1 MALGSKR
8 REIAPS
14 AAAPAWSPPPN
25 PDMQELLQRVERDLN
40 IDARQLA
47 PAPGGTHV
55 VALVPA
61 RWLASIRER
70 RLPPGPCPRAE
81 GLGEAEVRTLLQ
93 RSVQRLPPGWTRVE
107 VHGLRKRR
115 LAYPLGGG
123 LSSEDGSGSP
133 ETLNRFMRD
142 VAAQNYRNLWRHA
155 YQTYG
160 QPYSHSPPPL
170 AGPAL
175 DSVRQ
180 ALQRVYGC
188 PFLPLGEAT
197 PCPSHIRDG
206 PCPPRASPA
215 CPSLLRAEALLESPE
230 MLYVLH
236 PYMQFSLHDVVT
248 FSPAKLT
255 NSQAKVLFIL
265 FRVLRAMEA
274 CHRQGLACGALSL
287 HHIAVDEKLCSEL
300 RLDLSAY
307 ERPEEDEDRD
317 IPVSRTGPAVKPA
330 EAEERAVGNAACQEE
345 LRGLVLD
352 WVHGRISNFHYLMQL
367 NRLAGRRQGDP
378 NYHPVLPWVVDFT
391 TPHGRFRDLC
401 KSKFRLNKGDKQLDF
416 TYEMT
421 RQAFVAGGTG
431 GGEPPHVPHHIS
443 DVLSDITYY
452 VYKAR
457 RTPRS
462 VLCGHVRA
470 QWEPHEYPASM
481 ERMQNWTPDECIPEF
496 YTDPSIFRSI
506 HPDMPDL
513 DVPAWCSSGQE
524 FVAAHRAL
532 LESREVSQDLH
543 HWIDLTF
550 GYKLQGK
557 EAVKEKN
564 VCLHLVDAH
573 THLTSFGVVQL
584 FDQPHPRRLA
594 GAPAL
599 APEPPLIPRLLF
611 QTIQE
616 STGREDFPGQLPN
629 GAGRLVLEATPCVTG
644 WSRDRQVAG
653 EDDLEQAT
661 EALDS
666 IALAGRAADQL
677 GPSASSSPSS
687 SASASIQGPPS
698 LLSFS
703 VASASRP
710 SRRSKVAGTDL
721 GDGEEGKILLPE
733 GFNPLQAL
741 EEVEKLGHFLTKG
754 LGGQLEVAEKPQ
766 LRSPVQLRDLFHRDM
781 QALGV
786 LLAEMVFATRV
797 RTLQPDAPL
806 WMRFEA
812 VRGLCMR
819 HPKEIPVSLQP
830 VLDVLLQLSGP
841 EGLVGPRGKP
851 DPLFAY
857 RPISQ
862 GLPPPCPT
870 QLLSPFSSVVPFP
883 PYFPA
888 LHKFILLYQ
897 SRRVEDEAQGREL
910 VFSLWQHLGAVLNDI
925 TPEGL
930 EILLPFVLSLMSEEH
945 TAVYTAWYLFEP
957 VAKSL
962 GPKNANKY
970 LLKPLIGAYESPCR
984 LHGRFYLYTDC
995 FVAQLMARLGLQAFL
1010 VHLLPHVLQVLAGV
1024 EASPEES
1031 KGLAGAAED
1040 EENEP
1045 PGARPSSCAF
1055 GEEIQMDEEPAAAS
1069 GLGLPDYT
1077 SGVSFRDQADLP
1089 ETEDF
1094 QTGLYVTASP
1104 QPQEAEAVSLGRLSD
1119 KSSTS
1124 ETSLGEERAA
1134 DEGAAPLDKSSLRSG
1149 DSSQDLKQSEGSED
1163 EEEEEEEGCVVLEEE
1178 EEGEGEPEEG
1188 PGGAELTLADTVLS
1202 METVVA
1208 GGGGTDQEEEEE
1220 PLTEQSEDKEQKILL
1235 DTACKTVR
1243 WLSAKLG
1250 PTVTSRHVARNLLR
1264 LLTSCYVGPTRQQFT
1279 VSSVE
1284 SPPLSAGNIYQKR
1297 PVLGDVVSA
1306 PVLSCLLHIA
1316 RLYGEPVLTY
1326 QYLPYISYLV
1336 ALGGTSSPS
1345 RLNSRKEAGLL
1356 AAVTLTQKIIV
1367 YLSDTTLMDI
1377 LPRISHEVLLPVL
1390 SFLTSLVTGFPSGAQ
1405 ARTVLC
1411 MKTISLIAL
1420 ICLRIGQEMVQQHL
1434 SEPVATFFQVFSQL
1448 HELQQQDLKL
1458 DSSGRGEGQLP
1469 EVTFSDGQQ
1478 RLVDPALLDE
1488 LQKVFTLEM
1497 AYTIY
1502 VPFSCLLGD
1511 IIRKVIPNHELV
1523 GELAGLYLESISSSG
1538 HNLASTE
1545 PMAPS
1550 TGPEWDPHS
1559 AGACSQD
1566 DGRSGTFGSVLVGN
1580 RIQIPSGS
1588 QADSPGP
1595 LGPISG
1601 AGVGG
1606 GLGSESEDNALKR
1619 ELPRS
1624 AHGLSGN
1631 WLAYWQ
1637 YEIGVSQH
1645 DAHFHF
1651 HQIRLQSFPGHSG
1664 AVKCV
1669 APLGGEDFFL
1679 SGSKD
1684 RTVRLWPLY
1693 NSGDGTSE
1701 TAPRLV
1707 YSQHRKSVFFAGQLE
1722 GPQCVVTCDGAVHVW
1737 DPFTGKTIRT
1747 VEPSDSRM
1755 PLTAVALM
1763 PAPHTS
1769 ITMASSDSTLRFVDC
1784 RKPGL
1789 QHEFRL
1795 GGGLSPGLVRSLAV
1809 SPSGRSVVAG
1819 FSSGFMVLL
1828 DTRTGLV
1835 LRGWPAHE
1843 GDILQIKA
1851 VEGSILVSS
1860 SSDHSLTVWK
1870 ELEQKPTHHYK
1881 SASDPIHTFDL
1892 YGSEVVTGTV
1902 ANKIGVCSLLEPP
1915 SQATTKLSS
1924 ENFKGTLTSL
1934 ALLPTKRHLLLGSD
1948 NGVIRLLA

>member
-1 MALGSKR
+1 MAPGSR
-8 REIAPS
+8 GREVALTNG
-14 AAAPAWSPPPN
+14 AEGWSPPPS
-25 PDMQELLQRVERDLN
+25 PDMEELLQSVERDLN

-47 PAPGGTHV
+47 AAPGGTHV

-61 RWLASIRER
+61 RWLASLRER
-70 RLPPGPCPRAE
+70 RLPLGPCPRAE
-81 GLGEAEVRTLLQ
+81 GLSEAEVRTLLQ
-93 RSVQRLPPGWTRVE
+93 RSVQKLPPGWTRVE

-115 LAYPLGGG
+115 LCYPLRGG
-123 LSSEDGSGSP
+123 LPFEEGSGSP
-133 ETLNRFMRD
+133 ETLTRFMQD

-155 YQTYG
+155 YRTYG
-160 QPYSHSPPPL
+160 QPYSHSPAPS
-170 AGPAL
+170 AVPAL
-175 DSVRQ
+175 DLVRQ

-188 PFLPLGEAT
+188 SFLSVGEFT
-197 PCPSHIRDG
+197 QCPSYTRDG
-206 PCPPRASPA
+206 PCPPRGSLA

-230 MLYVLH
+230 MLYVVH
-236 PYMQFSLHDVVT
+236 PYVQFSLHDVVT

-265 FRVLRAMEA
+265 FRVLRAMDA
-274 CHRQGLACGALSL
+274 CHRQGLACGALTL

-307 ERPEEDEDRD
+307 ERPREEENEET
-317 IPVSRTGPAVKPA
+317 PVSRAGPGT
-330 EAEERAVGNAACQEE
+330 ELGEEGGGGAGCRTCREE

-391 TPHGRFRDLC
+391 TPHGRFRDLR

-421 RQAFVAGGTG
+421 RQAFVAGGAG

-496 YTDPSIFRSI
+496 YTDPSIFCSI

-513 DVPAWCSSGQE
+513 DVPAWCGSSQE
-524 FVAAHRAL
+524 FVSAHRAL

-573 THLTSFGVVQL
+573 THLTSYGVVQL
-584 FDQPHPRRLA
+584 FDQPHPQRLA

-599 APEPPLIPRLLF
+599 APEPPLIPRVLF

-616 STGREDFPGQLPN
+616 SIGREDLPGQLTN
-629 GAGRLVLEATPCVTG
+629 GVGRLVLEATPCEAG
-644 WSRDRQVAG
+644 WARERPVAG

-666 IALAGRAADQL
+666 ISLAGKAGDQL
-677 GPSASSSPSS
+677 GSSASSSSQ
-687 SASASIQGPPS
+687 ASPG

-703 VASASRP
+703 VASASRAG
-710 SRRSKVAGTDL
+710 RRNKAAGADP
-721 GDGEEGKILLPE
+721 GEGEEGKILLPE
-733 GFNPLQAL
+733 GFNPVQAL
-741 EEVEKLGHFLTKG
+741 EGLEKLGNFLTKG
-754 LGGQLEVAEKPQ
+754 LGGQLEVPEHAQVQP
-766 LRSPVQLRDLFHRDM
+766 PVQLQDLFHRDM

-806 WMRFEA
+806 WVRFEA
-812 VRGLCMR
+812 VRGLCTR

-830 VLDVLLQLSGP
+830 VLDMLLQLSGP
-841 EGLVGPRGKP
+841 EGPVAAGRGKLA
-851 DPLFAY
+851 PLFEY
-857 RPISQ
+857 RPISR
-862 GLPPPCPT
+862 GLPPPCPA

-897 SRRVEDEAQGREL
+897 ARRVEDEAQGREL
-910 VFSLWQHLGAVLNDI
+910 VFALWQQLGAVLSDI

-957 VAKSL
+957 VAKAL

-995 FVAQLMARLGLQAFL
+995 FVAQLMVRLGLQAFL
-1010 VHLLPHVLQVLAGV
+1010 IHLLPHVLQVLAGV
-1024 EASPEES
+1024 EASQEES
-1031 KGLAGAAED
+1031 KGLVGATED
-1040 EENEP
+1040 EESEL
-1045 PGARPSSCAF
+1045 PGARPSPCAF
-1055 GEEIQMDEEPAAAS
+1055 GEEIQMDGEPAASS

-1077 SGVSFRDQADLP
+1077 SGVSFHDQAYLP

-1094 QTGLYVTASP
+1094 QAGLYVAESP

-1134 DEGAAPLDKSSLRSG
+1134 DEGGAPVDKSSLRSG
-1149 DSSQDLKQSEGSED
+1149 DSSQDLKQSEGSE

-1178 EEGEGEPEEG
+1178 EGEGEQDDITR
-1188 PGGAELTLADTVLS
+1188 ASELTLSDTVLS
-1202 METVVA
+1202 MDTVVA
-1208 GGGGTDQEEEEE
+1208 RGGDTDGEEEEE
-1220 PLTEQSEDKEQKILL
+1220 PLTEQSEGKEQKILL
-1235 DTACKTVR
+1235 DTACKMVR

-1250 PTVTSRHVARNLLR
+1250 PTVASRYVARNLLR

-1279 VSSVE
+1279 VSSGE

-1297 PVLGDVVSA
+1297 PVLGDIVSG

-1316 RLYGEPVLTY
+1316 HLYGEPVLTY

-1336 ALGGTSSPS
+1336 APGGTSGPS

-1411 MKTISLIAL
+1411 VKTISLIAL

-1448 HELQQQDLKL
+1448 HELRHQELKL
-1458 DSSGRGEGQLP
+1458 DPVGRSEGQLP
-1469 EVTFSDGQQ
+1469 EVAFSDGQQ
-1478 RLVDPALLDE
+1478 RLVDPTLLDE

-1511 IIRKVIPNHELV
+1511 IIRKIIPNHELV
-1523 GELAGLYLESISSSG
+1523 GELAGLYLETISPSSRSPAG
-1538 HNLASTE
+1538 VE
-1545 PMAPS
+1545 PTVPS
-1550 TGPEWDPHS
+1550 AGPEWDPQS
-1559 AGACSQD
+1559 GGCSRD
-1566 DGRSGTFGSVLVGN
+1566 DGHSGTFGSVLVGN
-1580 RIQIPSGS
+1580 RIQIPDDS
-1588 QADSPGP
+1588 QPESPGL
-1595 LGPISG
+1595 LGPIPG
-1601 AGVGG
+1601 AGSGG
-1606 GLGSESEDNALKR
+1606 PSSEEDNALKR

-1637 YEIGVSQH
+1637 YEIGVSQQ

-1669 APLGGEDFFL
+1669 APLSSEDFFL

-1707 YSQHRKSVFFAGQLE
+1707 YAQHRKSVFFVGQLE
-1722 GPQCVVTCDGAVHVW
+1722 APQYVVSCDGAVHIW
-1737 DPFTGKTIRT
+1737 DPFTGKTLRVI
-1747 VEPSDSRM
+1747 EPWDSRV
-1755 PLTAVALM
+1755 PLTAVAVM

-1795 GGGLSPGLVRSLAV
+1795 GGGLNPGLVRSLAV

-1851 VEGSILVSS
+1851 VEGSVLVSS

-1924 ENFKGTLTSL
+1924 ENFRGTLTSL

>member
-1 MALGSKR
+1 MALGSSG
-8 REIAPS
+8 REVALT
-14 AAAPAWSPPPN
+14 ATGEGCSPPPN
-25 PDMQELLQRVERDLN
+25 PDMEELLRSVERDLN

-47 PAPGGTHV
+47 PAPGGAHV

-61 RWLASIRER
+61 RWLASLRER

-81 GLGEAEVRTLLQ
+81 GLSEAEVRTLLQ
-93 RSVQRLPPGWTRVE
+93 RSVQRLPAGWTRVE

-115 LAYPLGGG
+115 LSYPLGG
-123 LSSEDGSGSP
+123 LPFEEGSGSP
-133 ETLNRFMRD
+133 ETLIRFMQD

-155 YQTYG
+155 YHTYG
-160 QPYSHSPPPL
+160 QPYSHSPAP
-170 AGPAL
+170 AAVPAL

-188 PFLPLGEAT
+188 PFLPVGEAT
-197 PCPSHIRDG
+197 QCPSYAREG
-206 PCPPRASPA
+206 PCAPRGCPA
-215 CPSLLRAEALLESPE
+215 APSLLRAEALLESRE
-230 MLYVLH
+230 MLYVVH
-236 PYMQFSLHDVVT
+236 PYVQFSLHDVVT

-265 FRVLRAMEA
+265 FRVLRAVDA

-307 ERPEEDEDRD
+307 ERREEAGDEETQEARNGAGVE
-317 IPVSRTGPAVKPA
+317 PGEEGRRGPGCPT
-330 EAEERAVGNAACQEE
+330 CQEE

-391 TPHGRFRDLC
+391 TPRGRFRDLR

-421 RQAFVAGGTG
+421 RQAFVAGGAG

-481 ERMQNWTPDECIPEF
+481 ERMQSWTPDECIPEF
-496 YTDPSIFRSI
+496 YTDPSIFCSI

-513 DVPAWCSSGQE
+513 DVPAWCRSNEE

-573 THLTSFGVVQL
+573 THLTSYGVVQL
-584 FDQPHPRRLA
+584 FDQPHPQRLA

-599 APEPPLIPRLLF
+599 APEPPLVPKLWF

-616 STGREDFPGQLPN
+616 STGREDFPAQVTN
-629 GAGRLVLEATPCVTG
+629 GMGRTVLEATPCEAG
-644 WSRDRQVAG
+644 WARDRPMVG

-666 IALAGRAADQL
+666 ISLAGKTGEQL
-677 GPSASSSPSS
+677 GPSPSSTSSSSQ
-687 SASASIQGPPS
+687 APPG
-698 LLSFS
+698 LLPFS
-703 VASASRP
+703 GASASRP
-710 SRRSKVAGTDL
+710 GRRNRASGVDPGE
-721 GDGEEGKILLPE
+721 GEEGKILLPE
-733 GFNPLQAL
+733 GFSPLQAL
-741 EEVEKLGHFLTKG
+741 EELEKLGNFLTKG
-754 LGGQLEVAEKPQ
+754 LGGRLEVPEQPQ
-766 LRSPVQLRDLFHRDM
+766 VQPPVQLRDLFHRDM

-806 WMRFEA
+806 WVRFKA
-812 VRGLCMR
+812 VQGLCAR
-819 HPKEIPVSLQP
+819 HPKEVPVSLQP
-830 VLDVLLQLSGP
+830 VLDTLLQLSGP
-841 EGLVGPRGKP
+841 QGPVVAGRGKL

-857 RPISQ
+857 RPVSQ
-862 GLPPPCPT
+862 GLPPPCPA

-897 SRRVEDEAQGREL
+897 ARRVEDEAQGREL
-910 VFSLWQHLGAVLNDI
+910 VFALWQQLGAVLSDI

-945 TAVYTAWYLFEP
+945 TAVYAAWYLFEP
-957 VAKSL
+957 VAKAL

-970 LLKPLIGAYESPCR
+970 LLKPLIGAYESPCQ

-995 FVAQLMARLGLQAFL
+995 FVAQLMVRLGLQAFL

-1024 EASPEES
+1024 EASQEEN

-1040 EENEP
+1040 EESGL
-1045 PGARPSSCAF
+1045 PGAGPGSCAF
-1055 GEEIQMDEEPAAAS
+1055 EEEIHMNGEPAAAS
-1069 GLGLPDYT
+1069 GLGLPDYM
-1077 SGVSFRDQADLP
+1077 SGVSFHDQADLP

-1094 QTGLYVTASP
+1094 QAGLYVAESP

-1124 ETSLGEERAA
+1124 EASLGEERAA
-1134 DEGAAPLDKSSLRSG
+1134 DEGGVPVDKSSLRSG
-1149 DSSQDLKQSEGSED
+1149 DSSQDLKQSEGSEED
-1163 EEEEEEEGCVVLEEE
+1163 EEEEEGCVVLEVG
-1178 EEGEGEPEEG
+1178 EGEGEQEEVPE
-1188 PGGAELTLADTVLS
+1188 ASELTLSDTVLS
-1202 METVVA
+1202 MDTVVA
-1208 GGGGTDQEEEEE
+1208 GDGGANEEEEE
-1220 PLTEQSEDKEQKILL
+1220 PLTEQSEGKEQKILL
-1235 DTACKTVR
+1235 DTACKMVR

-1250 PTVTSRHVARNLLR
+1250 PTVASRHVARNLLR

-1279 VSSVE
+1279 GGSGE
-1284 SPPLSAGNIYQKR
+1284 SPPLSVGNIYQKR
-1297 PVLGDVVSA
+1297 PILGDVVSA

-1316 RLYGEPVLTY
+1316 HLYGEPVLTY

-1336 ALGGTSSPS
+1336 APGSTSGPS

-1434 SEPVATFFQVFSQL
+1434 SEPVATFFHVFSQL
-1448 HELQQQDLKL
+1448 HELRHQDLKL
-1458 DSSGRGEGQLP
+1458 ESVGRSEGQLP
-1469 EVTFSDGQQ
+1469 EVAFSDGQL
-1478 RLVDPALLDE
+1478 RPADPALLDE
-1488 LQKVFTLEM
+1488 LQKVT
-1497 AYTIY
+1497 
-1502 VPFSCLLGD
+1502 
-1511 IIRKVIPNHELV
+1511 
-1523 GELAGLYLESISSSG
+1523 SSG
-1538 HNLASTE
+1538 KLSPTTSWWESLRGCTWRASAQAATAL
-1545 PMAPS
+1545 PAWSPPRPAP
-1550 TGPEWDPHS
+1550 
-1559 AGACSQD
+1559 AQ
-1566 DGRSGTFGSVLVGN
+1566 SGTPRVGAAP
-1580 RIQIPSGS
+1580 RTT
-1588 QADSPGP
+1588 ATRGP
-1595 LGPISG
+1595 LGASW
-1601 AGVGG
+1601 
-1606 GLGSESEDNALKR
+1606 LGTAS
-1619 ELPRS
+1619 RS
-1624 AHGLSGN
+1624 PVTPSL
-1631 WLAYWQ
+1631 
-1637 YEIGVSQH
+1637 
-1645 DAHFHF
+1645 
-1651 HQIRLQSFPGHSG
+1651 
-1664 AVKCV
+1664 
-1669 APLGGEDFFL
+1669 
-1679 SGSKD
+1679 
-1684 RTVRLWPLY
+1684 
-1693 NSGDGTSE
+1693 
-1701 TAPRLV
+1701 TAPARW
-1707 YSQHRKSVFFAGQLE
+1707 A
-1722 GPQCVVTCDGAVHVW
+1722 
-1737 DPFTGKTIRT
+1737 
-1747 VEPSDSRM
+1747 PS
-1755 PLTAVALM
+1755 
-1763 PAPHTS
+1763 
-1769 ITMASSDSTLRFVDC
+1769 
-1784 RKPGL
+1784 
-1789 QHEFRL
+1789 L
-1795 GGGLSPGLVRSLAV
+1795 GW
-1809 SPSGRSVVAG
+1809 VAG
-1819 FSSGFMVLL
+1819 SPAARV
-1828 DTRTGLV
+1828 RT
-1835 LRGWPAHE
+1835 
-1843 GDILQIKA
+1843 
-1851 VEGSILVSS
+1851 
-1860 SSDHSLTVWK
+1860 
-1870 ELEQKPTHHYK
+1870 TH
-1881 SASDPIHTFDL
+1881 
-1892 YGSEVVTGTV
+1892 
-1902 ANKIGVCSLLEPP
+1902 
-1915 SQATTKLSS
+1915 
-1924 ENFKGTLTSL
+1924 
-1934 ALLPTKRHLLLGSD
+1934 
-1948 NGVIRLLA
+1948 

>member
-1 MALGSKR
+1 MAPGSR
-8 REIAPS
+8 GREVALTS
-14 AAAPAWSPPPN
+14 GGEGWSPPPS
-25 PDMQELLQRVERDLN
+25 PDMLELLQSVERDLN

-47 PAPGGTHV
+47 PAPGGNHV

-61 RWLASIRER
+61 RWLASLRER
-70 RLPPGPCPRAE
+70 RPPGPCPRAE
-81 GLGEAEVRTLLQ
+81 GLSEAEVKALLQ
-93 RSVQRLPPGWTRVE
+93 RSVHRLPPGWTRVE

-115 LAYPLGGG
+115 LSYPLSGG
-123 LSSEDGSGSP
+123 LTFEEGSCSP
-133 ETLNRFMRD
+133 ETLNRFMKD

-155 YQTYG
+155 YHTYG
-160 QPYSHSPPPL
+160 QPYSHSPAPS
-170 AGPAL
+170 AVPAL
-175 DSVRQ
+175 DSIRQ

-188 PFLPLGEAT
+188 SFMPVGET
-197 PCPSHIRDG
+197 TQCPSYARDG
-206 PCPPRASPA
+206 PCPPRGSPA
-215 CPSLLRAEALLESPE
+215 CPSLLRAEALLESLE
-230 MLYVLH
+230 MLYVVH
-236 PYMQFSLHDVVT
+236 PYVQFTLHDVVT

-265 FRVLRAMEA
+265 FRVLRAMDA
-274 CHRQGLACGALSL
+274 CHRHGLACGALSL

-307 ERPEEDEDRD
+307 EKLEEDENEETPVARDRAGTD
-317 IPVSRTGPAVKPA
+317 CREEGGGGPGCPT
-330 EAEERAVGNAACQEE
+330 CQEE
-345 LRGLVLD
+345 LRSLVLD
-352 WVHGRISNFHYLMQL
+352 WVHGRISNFHYLMHL

-391 TPHGRFRDLC
+391 IPHGRFRDLR

-421 RQAFVAGGTG
+421 RQAFVAGGAG

-457 RTPRS
+457 RTPRQ

-481 ERMQNWTPDECIPEF
+481 ERMQSWTPDECIPEF
-496 YTDPSIFRSI
+496 YTDPSIFCSI

-513 DVPAWCSSGQE
+513 DVPAWCSSSQE
-524 FVAAHRAL
+524 FVAAHRVL
-532 LESREVSQDLH
+532 LESHEVSQDLH

-573 THLTSFGVVQL
+573 THLANYGVVQL
-584 FDQPHPRRLA
+584 FDQPHPQRLA
-594 GAPAL
+594 GMPAL

-616 STGREDFPGQLPN
+616 STGREDSPGQLTN
-629 GAGRLVLEATPCVTG
+629 GVSRLVLEATPCEAG
-644 WSRDRQVAG
+644 WVRDRPMAG

-666 IALAGRAADQL
+666 ISLAGKAGDQL
-677 GPSASSSPSS
+677 GPSSSPSS
-687 SASASIQGPPS
+687 QAASG

-710 SRRSKVAGTDL
+710 GRRNKVAGADP
-721 GDGEEGKILLPE
+721 GEGEEGKILLPE
-733 GFNPLQAL
+733 GFNPVQTL
-741 EEVEKLGHFLTKG
+741 EELEKLGNFLTKG
-754 LGGQLEVAEKPQ
+754 LGGQLEVPEQPQ
-766 LRSPVQLRDLFHRDM
+766 VQPTVQLRDFFHRDM

-797 RTLQPDAPL
+797 RTLQPDVPL
-806 WMRFEA
+806 CIRFEA
-812 VRGLCMR
+812 VRALCTR
-819 HPKEIPVSLQP
+819 HSKEVPVSLQP
-830 VLDVLLQLSGP
+830 VLDMLLQLSGP
-841 EGLVGPRGKP
+841 EVPVGARRGTMG
-851 DPLFAY
+851 PLFEY
-857 RPISQ
+857 SPVSQ
-862 GLPPPCPT
+862 GLPPAGPA

-897 SRRVEDEAQGREL
+897 ARRVEDEVQGREL
-910 VFSLWQHLGAVLNDI
+910 VFALWQQLGAVLSDI

-957 VAKSL
+957 VAKAL

-970 LLKPLIGAYESPCR
+970 LLKPLIGAYESPSR

-995 FVAQLMARLGLQAFL
+995 FVAQLIVRLGLQAFL

-1024 EASPEES
+1024 EASQEES

-1040 EENEP
+1040 EESGL

-1055 GEEIQMDEEPAAAS
+1055 GEEIQMDGEPAASS

-1077 SGVSFRDQADLP
+1077 SGVSFHDQADLS

-1094 QTGLYVTASP
+1094 QAGLYVAESP
-1104 QPQEAEAVSLGRLSD
+1104 QPQEPEAVSLGQLSD
-1119 KSSTS
+1119 KSSAS

-1134 DEGAAPLDKSSLRSG
+1134 DEGGAPVDKSSLRSG
-1149 DSSQDLKQSEGSED
+1149 DSSQDLKHSEGSE

-1178 EEGEGEPEEG
+1178 EEEGEQDEVTG
-1188 PGGAELTLADTVLS
+1188 TSELTLSNTVLS
-1202 METVVA
+1202 MDTVVTGD
-1208 GGGGTDQEEEEE
+1208 GGAHGEEEES
-1220 PLTEQSEDKEQKILL
+1220 LNEQSEGQEQKILL
-1235 DTACKTVR
+1235 DTACKMVR

-1250 PTVTSRHVARNLLR
+1250 PTVASRHVARNLLR
-1264 LLTSCYVGPTRQQFT
+1264 LLTSCYLGSTRQQFT
-1279 VSSVE
+1279 VSSGE
-1284 SPPLSAGNIYQKR
+1284 SLPLSAGNIYQKR
-1297 PVLGDVVSA
+1297 PVLGDIVSG
-1306 PVLSCLLHIA
+1306 PVLSCLLHVA
-1316 RLYGEPVLTY
+1316 HLYGEPVLTY

-1336 ALGGTSSPS
+1336 APGSTSSPS

-1448 HELQQQDLKL
+1448 HELRHQDLKL
-1458 DSSGRGEGQLP
+1458 DPVGRSDGQLP
-1469 EVTFSDGQQ
+1469 EVVFSDGQQ
-1478 RLVDPALLDE
+1478 RLVDPTLLDE

-1511 IIRKVIPNHELV
+1511 IIQKIIPNHELV
-1523 GELAGLYLESISSSG
+1523 GELAGLYLESISPNSRSP
-1538 HNLASTE
+1538 ASVE
-1545 PMAPS
+1545 PTVPS
-1550 TGPEWDPHS
+1550 TGLESDLQGGGCP
-1559 AGACSQD
+1559 QD
-1566 DGRSGTFGSVLVGN
+1566 DSHSGTFGSVLVGN
-1580 RIQIPSGS
+1580 RIQIPDDSHPE
-1588 QADSPGP
+1588 SPGP

-1601 AGVGG
+1601 VGSG
-1606 GLGSESEDNALKR
+1606 GLGSETEDNALKL

-1624 AHGLSGN
+1624 AHVLNGN

-1637 YEIGVSQH
+1637 YEIGVSQQ

-1669 APLGGEDFFL
+1669 APLSSEDFFL

-1701 TAPRLV
+1701 TAPRLI
-1707 YSQHRKSVFFAGQLE
+1707 YAQHRKSVFFVGQLE
-1722 GPQCVVTCDGAVHVW
+1722 APQHVVSCDGAVHVW
-1737 DPFTGKTIRT
+1737 DPFTGKTLRV
-1747 VEPSDSRM
+1747 VEPSDSRV
-1755 PLTAVALM
+1755 PLTAVAVM

-1795 GGGLSPGLVRSLAV
+1795 GGGLNPGLVRSLAV

-1851 VEGSILVSS
+1851 AEGSVLVSS

-1881 SASDPIHTFDL
+1881 SASDPVHTFDL
-1892 YGSEVVTGTV
+1892 HGSEVITGTV

-1924 ENFKGTLTSL
+1924 ENFRGTLTSL

>member
-1 MALGSKR
+1 MALGSR
-8 REIAPS
+8 GREVALT
-14 AAAPAWSPPPN
+14 AKGEGCSPPPS
-25 PDMQELLQRVERDLN
+25 PDMEELLRSVERDLN

-47 PAPGGTHV
+47 PAPGGAHV

-61 RWLASIRER
+61 RWLASLRER

-81 GLGEAEVRTLLQ
+81 GLSEAEVGTLLQ
-93 RSVQRLPPGWTRVE
+93 RSVQRLPAGWTRVE

-115 LAYPLGGG
+115 LSYPLGG
-123 LSSEDGSGSP
+123 LPFEEGSGSP
-133 ETLNRFMRD
+133 ETLTRFMQD

-155 YQTYG
+155 YHTYG
-160 QPYSHSPPPL
+160 QPYSHSPAP
-170 AGPAL
+170 AAVPAL

-188 PFLPLGEAT
+188 PFLPVGEAT
-197 PCPSHIRDG
+197 QCPSYAREG
-206 PCPPRASPA
+206 PCAPRGCPAS
-215 CPSLLRAEALLESPE
+215 PSLLRAEALLESPE
-230 MLYVLH
+230 MLYVVH
-236 PYMQFSLHDVVT
+236 PYVQFSLHDVVT

-265 FRVLRAMEA
+265 FRVLRAMDA

-307 ERPEEDEDRD
+307 ERCEEAGDEETRQARNGAGFE
-317 IPVSRTGPAVKPA
+317 PG
-330 EAEERAVGNAACQEE
+330 EEGRREPGCPTCQEE

-391 TPHGRFRDLC
+391 MPRGRFRDLR

-421 RQAFVAGGTG
+421 RQAFVAGGAG

-481 ERMQNWTPDECIPEF
+481 ERMQSWTPDECIPEF
-496 YTDPSIFRSI
+496 YTDPSIFCSI

-513 DVPAWCSSGQE
+513 DVPAWCRSNEE

-573 THLTSFGVVQL
+573 THLTSYGVVQL
-584 FDQPHPRRLA
+584 FDQPHPQRLA

-599 APEPPLIPRLLF
+599 ASEPPLVPKLWF

-616 STGREDFPGQLPN
+616 STGREDFPAQLTN
-629 GAGRLVLEATPCVTG
+629 GMGRTVLEATPCEAG
-644 WSRDRQVAG
+644 WARARPMVG

-666 IALAGRAADQL
+666 ISLAGKTGDQL
-677 GPSASSSPSS
+677 GPSPSTTSSSSQ
-687 SASASIQGPPS
+687 APPG
-698 LLSFS
+698 LLPFS
-703 VASASRP
+703 GASASRP
-710 SRRSKVAGTDL
+710 GRRNRAAGVDP
-721 GDGEEGKILLPE
+721 GEGEEGKILLPE
-733 GFNPLQAL
+733 GFSPLQAL
-741 EEVEKLGHFLTKG
+741 EELEKLGNFLTKG
-754 LGGQLEVAEKPQ
+754 LGGRLEVPEQPRVQPA
-766 LRSPVQLRDLFHRDM
+766 VQLRDLFHRDM

-806 WMRFEA
+806 WVRFKA
-812 VRGLCMR
+812 VQGLCAR
-819 HPKEIPVSLQP
+819 HPKEVPVSLQP
-830 VLDVLLQLSGP
+830 VLDTLLQLSGP
-841 EGLVGPRGKP
+841 QGPVVAGRGKL

-857 RPISQ
+857 RPVSQ
-862 GLPPPCPT
+862 GLPPPCPA

-897 SRRVEDEAQGREL
+897 ARRVEDEAQGREL
-910 VFSLWQHLGAVLNDI
+910 VFALWQQLGAVLSDI

-945 TAVYTAWYLFEP
+945 TAVYAAWYLFEP
-957 VAKSL
+957 VAKAL

-970 LLKPLIGAYESPCR
+970 LLKPLIGAYESPCQ

-995 FVAQLMARLGLQAFL
+995 FVAQLMVRLGLQAFL

-1024 EASPEES
+1024 EASQEEN

-1040 EENEP
+1040 EESGL
-1045 PGARPSSCAF
+1045 PGAGPGSCAF
-1055 GEEIQMDEEPAAAS
+1055 EEEIHMDGEPAAAS
-1069 GLGLPDYT
+1069 GLGLPDYM
-1077 SGVSFRDQADLP
+1077 SGVSFHDQADLP

-1094 QTGLYVTASP
+1094 QAGLYVAESP

-1124 ETSLGEERAA
+1124 EASLGEERAT
-1134 DEGAAPLDKSSLRSG
+1134 DEGGVPVDKSSLRSG
-1149 DSSQDLKQSEGSED
+1149 DSSQDLKQSEGSEED
-1163 EEEEEEEGCVVLEEE
+1163 EEEEEGCVVLEVG
-1178 EEGEGEPEEG
+1178 EGEGEQEEVPE
-1188 PGGAELTLADTVLS
+1188 ASELTLSDTVLS
-1202 METVVA
+1202 MDTVVA
-1208 GGGGTDQEEEEE
+1208 GDGGANGEEEEE
-1220 PLTEQSEDKEQKILL
+1220 PLTEQSEGKEQKILL
-1235 DTACKTVR
+1235 DTACKMVR

-1250 PTVTSRHVARNLLR
+1250 PTVASRHVARNLLR
-1264 LLTSCYVGPTRQQFT
+1264 LLTSCYIGPTRQQFT
-1279 VSSVE
+1279 GGSGE
-1284 SPPLSAGNIYQKR
+1284 SPPLSVGNIYQKR
-1297 PVLGDVVSA
+1297 PILGDVVSA

-1316 RLYGEPVLTY
+1316 HLYGEPVLTY

-1336 ALGGTSSPS
+1336 APGSTSGPS

-1434 SEPVATFFQVFSQL
+1434 SEPVATFFHVFSQL
-1448 HELQQQDLKL
+1448 HELRHQDLKL
-1458 DSSGRGEGQLP
+1458 ESVGRSEGQLP
-1469 EVTFSDGQQ
+1469 EVAFSDGQL
-1478 RLVDPALLDE
+1478 RPADPALLDE

-1511 IIRKVIPNHELV
+1511 IIRKIIPNHELV
-1523 GELAGLYLESISSSG
+1523 GELAGLYLESISPSSHSPAG
-1538 HNLASTE
+1538 VE
-1545 PMAPS
+1545 PTAPS
-1550 TGPEWDPHS
+1550 TGPEWDPQ
-1559 AGACSQD
+1559 GGGCPQD
-1566 DGRSGTFGSVLVGN
+1566 DGHSGTFGSVLVGN
-1580 RIQIPSGS
+1580 RIQIPDDS
-1588 QADSPGP
+1588 QPDSPSP

-1601 AGVGG
+1601 
-1606 GLGSESEDNALKR
+1606 
-1619 ELPRS
+1619 
-1624 AHGLSGN
+1624 
-1631 WLAYWQ
+1631 
-1637 YEIGVSQH
+1637 
-1645 DAHFHF
+1645 
-1651 HQIRLQSFPGHSG
+1651 SFPGHSG

-1669 APLGGEDFFL
+1669 VPLSGEDFFL

-1701 TAPRLV
+1701 TAPRLI
-1707 YSQHRKSVFFAGQLE
+1707 YAQHRKSVFFVGQLE
-1722 GPQCVVTCDGAVHVW
+1722 APQCVVSCDGAVHVW
-1737 DPFTGKTIRT
+1737 DPFTGKTLRT
-1747 VEPSDSRM
+1747 VEPSDSRV
-1755 PLTAVALM
+1755 PLTAVAVM

-1795 GGGLSPGLVRSLAV
+1795 SSGLNPGLVRSLAV

-1851 VEGSILVSS
+1851 VEGSVLVSS

-1870 ELEQKPTHHYK
+1870 ELEPKPTHHYK

-1915 SQATTKLSS
+1915 TQATTKLSS
-1924 ENFKGTLTSL
+1924 ENFRGTLTSL

-1948 NGVIRLLA
+1948 NGVVRLLA

>member
-1 MALGSKR
+1 MAPGS
-8 REIAPS
+8 REREVALTKG
-14 AAAPAWSPPPN
+14 AEGWSPPPG
-25 PDMQELLQRVERDLN
+25 PDMEELLQSVERDLN
-40 IDARQLA
+40 IDARLLA

-61 RWLASIRER
+61 RWLASLRER
-70 RLPPGPCPRAE
+70 RLPPGPCPRVE
-81 GLGEAEVRTLLQ
+81 GLSEAEVRTLLQ
-93 RSVQRLPPGWTRVE
+93 PSVQKLPPGWTRVE

-115 LAYPLGGG
+115 LAYPLGGSLPFEEG
-123 LSSEDGSGSP
+123 SSGP
-133 ETLNRFMRD
+133 ETLTRFMQD

-155 YQTYG
+155 YRTYG
-160 QPYSHSPPPL
+160 QPYSHSPAPS
-170 AGPAL
+170 AVPAL
-175 DSVRQ
+175 DLVRQ

-188 PFLPLGEAT
+188 CFLSVGESAQ
-197 PCPSHIRDG
+197 CPSYARDG
-206 PCPPRASPA
+206 PCLAQGSLA

-230 MLYVLH
+230 MLYIVH
-236 PYMQFSLHDVVT
+236 PYVQFSLHDVVT

-265 FRVLRAMEA
+265 FRVLRAMDA
-274 CHRQGLACGALSL
+274 CHRQGLACGALTL

-307 ERPEEDEDRD
+307 ERPTEEENEET
-317 IPVSRTGPAVKPA
+317 PVSRAGPGI
-330 EAEERAVGNAACQEE
+330 EHGEEGGRGPGCPSSQEE

-391 TPHGRFRDLC
+391 TPHGRFRDLR

-421 RQAFVAGGTG
+421 RQAFVAGGAG

-496 YTDPSIFRSI
+496 YTDPSIFCSI

-513 DVPAWCSSGQE
+513 DVPAWCGSSQE
-524 FVAAHRAL
+524 FVSAHRAL
-532 LESREVSQDLH
+532 LESQEVSQDLH

-573 THLTSFGVVQL
+573 THLTSYGVVQL

-599 APEPPLIPRLLF
+599 APEPPLIPRVLF

-616 STGREDFPGQLPN
+616 SVGQEDLAGQLTN
-629 GAGRLVLEATPCVTG
+629 GVGRLVLEATPYEAS
-644 WSRDRQVAG
+644 WARDRPVAG

-666 IALAGRAADQL
+666 ISLAGKAGDQL
-677 GPSASSSPSS
+677 ASSSLSS
-687 SASASIQGPPS
+687 SQASPG
-698 LLSFS
+698 LLVFS
-703 VASASRP
+703 VASASRAG
-710 SRRSKVAGTDL
+710 RRNKAAGTDL
-721 GDGEEGKILLPE
+721 GEGEEGKILLPE
-733 GFNPLQAL
+733 GFNPVQAL
-741 EEVEKLGHFLTKG
+741 EGLEKLGNFLTKG
-754 LGGQLEVAEKPQ
+754 LGGQLEVPEHTRVQ
-766 LRSPVQLRDLFHRDM
+766 RPVQLQDLFHRDM

-797 RTLQPDAPL
+797 RTLQPNAPL
-806 WMRFEA
+806 WVRFEA
-812 VRGLCMR
+812 VRGLCTR

-830 VLDVLLQLSGP
+830 VLDILLQLSGP
-841 EGLVGPRGKP
+841 EGPVAAGRAKLA
-851 DPLFAY
+851 PLFEY
-857 RPISQ
+857 RPISR
-862 GLPPPCPT
+862 GLPPPCPA
-870 QLLSPFSSVVPFP
+870 QLLSPFSSAVPFP

-897 SRRVEDEAQGREL
+897 ARRVEDEAQGREL
-910 VFSLWQHLGAVLNDI
+910 VFALWQQLGAVLSDI

-957 VAKSL
+957 VAKAL

-970 LLKPLIGAYESPCR
+970 LLKPLIGAYESPWR

-995 FVAQLMARLGLQAFL
+995 FVAQLMVRLGLQAFL
-1010 VHLLPHVLQVLAGV
+1010 IHLLPHVLQVLAGV
-1024 EASPEES
+1024 EASQEES
-1031 KGLAGAAED
+1031 KGLVGATED
-1040 EENEP
+1040 EESEL
-1045 PGARPSSCAF
+1045 PGARPSPCAF
-1055 GEEIQMDEEPAAAS
+1055 GEEIQMDGEPAASS

-1077 SGVSFRDQADLP
+1077 SGVSFHDQAYLP

-1094 QTGLYVTASP
+1094 QAGLYVAESP
-1104 QPQEAEAVSLGRLSD
+1104 QPQEAEALSLGRLSD

-1124 ETSLGEERAA
+1124 EASLGEERAA
-1134 DEGAAPLDKSSLRSG
+1134 DEGGAPVDKSSLRSG
-1149 DSSQDLKQSEGSED
+1149 DSSQDLKQSEGSE

-1178 EEGEGEPEEG
+1178 DGEGEQEELTR
-1188 PGGAELTLADTVLS
+1188 ASELTLSDTVLS
-1202 METVVA
+1202 MDTVVA
-1208 GGGGTDQEEEEE
+1208 RGGDTDGEEEEE
-1220 PLTEQSEDKEQKILL
+1220 PLTEQSEGKEQKILL
-1235 DTACKTVR
+1235 DTACKMVR

-1250 PTVTSRHVARNLLR
+1250 PTVASRYVARNLLR

-1279 VSSVE
+1279 VSSGE

-1297 PVLGDVVSA
+1297 PVLGDVVSG

-1316 RLYGEPVLTY
+1316 HLYGEPVLTY

-1336 ALGGTSSPS
+1336 APGGTSGPS

-1434 SEPVATFFQVFSQL
+1434 SEPVATFFHVFSQL
-1448 HELQQQDLKL
+1448 HELQHQELRL
-1458 DSSGRGEGQLP
+1458 DPGARSEGQLP
-1469 EVTFSDGQQ
+1469 EVAFSDGQQ
-1478 RLVDPALLDE
+1478 RLVDPTLLDE

-1511 IIRKVIPNHELV
+1511 IIRKIIPNHELV
-1523 GELAGLYLESISSSG
+1523 GELAGLYLETISPSSRSPAG
-1538 HNLASTE
+1538 VE
-1545 PMAPS
+1545 PTVPS
-1550 TGPEWDPHS
+1550 AGPEWDPQS
-1559 AGACSQD
+1559 GGCPRD
-1566 DGRSGTFGSVLVGN
+1566 DSHSGTFGSVLVGN
-1580 RIQIPSGS
+1580 RIQIPDDSEPE
-1588 QADSPGP
+1588 SPG
-1595 LGPISG
+1595 LRGPGPG
-1601 AGVGG
+1601 AGSGG
-1606 GLGSESEDNALKR
+1606 PSSEEDNALKR

-1637 YEIGVSQH
+1637 YEIGVSQQ
-1645 DAHFHF
+1645 DAHFRF

-1664 AVKCV
+1664 SVKCV
-1669 APLGGEDFFL
+1669 APLSSEDFFL

-1707 YSQHRKSVFFAGQLE
+1707 YAQHRKSVFFVGQLE
-1722 GPQCVVTCDGAVHVW
+1722 APQYVVSCDGAVHVW
-1737 DPFTGKTIRT
+1737 DPFTGKTLRVI
-1747 VEPSDSRM
+1747 EPWDSRV
-1755 PLTAVALM
+1755 PLTAVAVM

-1789 QHEFRL
+1789 Q
-1795 GGGLSPGLVRSLAV
+1795 
-1809 SPSGRSVVAG
+1809 
-1819 FSSGFMVLL
+1819 
-1828 DTRTGLV
+1828 
-1835 LRGWPAHE
+1835 
-1843 GDILQIKA
+1843 A
-1851 VEGSILVSS
+1851 VEGSVLVSS

-1924 ENFKGTLTSL
+1924 ENFRGTLTSL

>member
-1 MALGSKR
+1 MARLSLALPPGGQDQMAQGSR
-8 REIAPS
+8 RRKVVLTAGAEGCS
-14 AAAPAWSPPPN
+14 SSSG
-25 PDMQELLQRVERDLN
+25 PDMEELLRCVERDLN

-47 PAPGGTHV
+47 LAPGGTHV
-55 VALVPA
+55 VALVST
-61 RWLASIRER
+61 RWLASLRER
-70 RLPPGPCPRAE
+70 RLGPCPRAE

-93 RSVQRLPPGWTRVE
+93 RSVQRLPQGWTRVE

-115 LAYPLGGG
+115 LSYPLSRV
-123 LSSEDGSGSP
+123 LPFEEGSCSP
-133 ETLNRFMRD
+133 ETLTRFMQE

-155 YQTYG
+155 YHTYG
-160 QPYSHSPPPL
+160 QPYSHSTAPS
-170 AGPAL
+170 AIPAL
-175 DSVRQ
+175 DSIRQ

-188 PFLPLGEAT
+188 TFLPVGESMQ
-197 PCPSHIRDG
+197 CLSNVRDG
-206 PCPPRASPA
+206 PSRGSSA

-230 MLYVLH
+230 MLYVVH
-236 PYMQFSLHDVVT
+236 PYVQFSLHDVVT

-265 FRVLRAMEA
+265 FRVLRAMDA

-307 ERPEEDEDRD
+307 EMPSEDENQE
-317 IPVSRTGPAVKPA
+317 VSEEKDRTGVKSEKDGEGRP
-330 EAEERAVGNAACQEE
+330 GCPTCQKE

-352 WVHGRISNFHYLMQL
+352 WVHGRVSNFYYLMQL

-391 TPHGRFRDLC
+391 TPYGRFRDLR

-421 RQAFVAGGTG
+421 RQAFVAGGAG
-431 GGEPPHVPHHIS
+431 SGEPLHVPHHIS

-470 QWEPHEYPASM
+470 QWEPHEYPATM
-481 ERMQNWTPDECIPEF
+481 ERMQTWTPDECIPEF
-496 YTDPSIFRSI
+496 YTDPSIFCSI

-513 DVPAWCSSGQE
+513 DVPAWCSSNQE
-524 FVAAHRAL
+524 FVTAHRAL
-532 LESREVSQDLH
+532 LESWEVSQDLH

-573 THLTSFGVVQL
+573 THLTSYGVVQL
-584 FDQPHPRRLA
+584 FDQPHPQRLA

-599 APEPPLIPRLLF
+599 APEPPLIPRLLV
-611 QTIQE
+611 QPIQE
-616 STGREDFPGQLPN
+616 AAGQEDISGQLIN
-629 GAGRLVLEATPCVTG
+629 GAGRHVVEVTPCESG
-644 WSRDRQVAG
+644 WTRERPTAG

-666 IALAGRAADQL
+666 ISIPGKAGDQP
-677 GPSASSSPSS
+677 GSSSSQASPGLLPFSAPS
-687 SASASIQGPPS
+687 G
-698 LLSFS
+698 
-703 VASASRP
+703 SRP
-710 SRRSKVAGTDL
+710 GRRSKATGLDSGE
-721 GDGEEGKILLPE
+721 GDEGKIVLPE
-733 GFNPLQAL
+733 GFSPIQAL
-741 EEVEKLGHFLTKG
+741 EELEKVGNFLARG
-754 LGGQLEVAEKPQ
+754 LGSQLEEPEKPQ
-766 LRSPVQLRDLFHRDM
+766 AQPPVYLQSLFHRDM
-781 QALGV
+781 QVLGV

-797 RTLQPDAPL
+797 RILQPDAPL
-806 WMRFEA
+806 WVRFEA
-812 VRGLCMR
+812 VRGLCTR
-819 HPKEIPVSLQP
+819 HSKDIPVSLQP
-830 VLDVLLQLSGP
+830 VLDTLLQLSGP
-841 EGLVGPRGKP
+841 KSPLVVKKGKL
-851 DPLFAY
+851 DPLFEY
-857 RPISQ
+857 RPVSQ
-862 GLPPPCPT
+862 GLPPPSPA

-883 PYFPA
+883 TYFPA

-897 SRRVEDEAQGREL
+897 ARRVEDEVQGREL
-910 VFSLWQHLGAVLNDI
+910 VFALWQQLGAVLNDI

-957 VAKSL
+957 VAKAL
-962 GPKNANKY
+962 GPKNTIKY
-970 LLKPLIGAYESPCR
+970 LLKPLIGAYENPCR

-995 FVAQLMARLGLQAFL
+995 FVAQLVVRLGLQAFL
-1010 VHLLPHVLQVLAGV
+1010 IHLLPHVLQVLAGV
-1024 EASPEES
+1024 EASQEEG
-1031 KGLAGAAED
+1031 KGLVGTTED
-1040 EENEP
+1040 EENELP
-1045 PGARPSSCAF
+1045 VPGPGSCAF
-1055 GEEIQMDEEPAAAS
+1055 GEEIQMGGQPAASS
-1069 GLGLPDYT
+1069 GLGLPDYR
-1077 SGVSFRDQADLP
+1077 SGVSFHDQADLP
-1089 ETEDF
+1089 DTEDF
-1094 QTGLYVTASP
+1094 QAGLYVAESP
-1104 QPQEAEAVSLGRLSD
+1104 QPQEAEAVSLGQLSD

-1124 ETSLGEERAA
+1124 EASQGEERGG
-1134 DEGAAPLDKSSLRSG
+1134 DDGGAPVDKNSVKSG
-1149 DSSQDLKQSEGSED
+1149 DSSQDLKQSEGS

-1178 EEGEGEPEEG
+1178 EQDEVTGTS
-1188 PGGAELTLADTVLS
+1188 ELTLSDTILS

-1208 GGGGTDQEEEEE
+1208 PGDGRDREEEEE
-1220 PLTEQSEDKEQKILL
+1220 PLPEQTEGKEQKILL
-1235 DTACKTVR
+1235 DTACKMVR

-1250 PTVTSRHVARNLLR
+1250 PTVASRHVARNLLR

-1279 VSSVE
+1279 VSCDD
-1284 SPPLSAGNIYQKR
+1284 SPPLNAGNIYQKR
-1297 PVLGDVVSA
+1297 PVLGDIVSG

-1316 RLYGEPVLTY
+1316 HLYGEPVLTY

-1336 ALGGTSSPS
+1336 APGSNSSPS

-1390 SFLTSLVTGFPSGAQ
+1390 SFLTSFVTGFPSGAQ

-1411 MKTISLIAL
+1411 VKTISLIAL

-1434 SEPVATFFQVFSQL
+1434 SEPVATFFQVFSHL
-1448 HELQQQDLKL
+1448 HELRQQDLQL
-1458 DSSGRGEGQLP
+1458 DLKGCTEGQLP
-1469 EVTFSDGQQ
+1469 EATFSDGQ
-1478 RLVDPALLDE
+1478 RRPVDPTLLEE

-1511 IIRKVIPNHELV
+1511 IIRKIIPNHELV
-1523 GELAGLYLESISSSG
+1523 GELAGLYLESMSPSSLR
-1538 HNLASTE
+1538 NPASME
-1545 PMAPS
+1545 PVMPS
-1550 TGPEWDPHS
+1550 AGPEWNPQS
-1559 AGACSQD
+1559 GSCLQD
-1566 DGRSGTFGSVLVGN
+1566 DGHSGTFGSVLVGN
-1580 RIQIPSGS
+1580 RIQIPDS
-1588 QADSPGP
+1588 QPQSSGP
-1595 LGPISG
+1595 LGSISG
-1601 AGVGG
+1601 VGSG
-1606 GLGSESEDNALKR
+1606 GLSSRNEDNALKR

-1637 YEIGVSQH
+1637 YEIGVSQQ

-1651 HQIRLQSFPGHSG
+1651 HQIRLQSFPGHTG

-1669 APLGGEDFFL
+1669 AALSSEDFFL

-1693 NSGDGTSE
+1693 NYGDGTSE
-1701 TAPRLV
+1701 TAPRLI
-1707 YSQHRKSVFFAGQLE
+1707 YAQHRKSVFYVGQLE
-1722 GPQCVVTCDGAVHVW
+1722 APQYVVSCDGAVHVW
-1737 DPFTGKTIRT
+1737 DPFTGKTLRT
-1747 VEPSDSRM
+1747 VDPSDSRV
-1755 PLTAVALM
+1755 PLTAVAVM

-1795 GGGLSPGLVRSLAV
+1795 GGGLNPGLVRSLAV

-1851 VEGSILVSS
+1851 VEGSVIVSS

-1924 ENFKGTLTSL
+1924 ENFRGTLTSL

-1948 NGVIRLLA
+1948 NGIIRLLA

>member
-1 MALGSKR
+1 MALGSKG
-8 REIAPS
+8 REVPLTHGTHG
-14 AAAPAWSPPPN
+14 WSPPPS
-25 PDMQELLQRVERDLN
+25 PDMEELLQSVERDLN

-61 RWLASIRER
+61 RWLGSLRER
-70 RLPPGPCPRAE
+70 RLPSGPCPRAE
-81 GLGEAEVRTLLQ
+81 GLSEAEVRTLLQ
-93 RSVQRLPPGWTRVE
+93 RSVQKLPHGWTRVE

-115 LAYPLGGG
+115 LSYPLGSG
-123 LSSEDGSGSP
+123 LPSEDGSSSP
-133 ETLNRFMRD
+133 ETLTRFMQD

-155 YQTYG
+155 YRTYG
-160 QPYSHSPPPL
+160 QPYSHSPAPS
-170 AGPAL
+170 AVRAL
-175 DSVRQ
+175 DLVRQ

-188 PFLPLGEAT
+188 SFLSVGEFT
-197 PCPSHIRDG
+197 QGPSSAREG
-206 PCPPRASPA
+206 ACPPRGNLA

-230 MLYVLH
+230 MLYVVH
-236 PYMQFSLHDVVT
+236 PYVQFSLHDVVT

-265 FRVLRAMEA
+265 FRVLRAMDA
-274 CHRQGLACGALSL
+274 CHRQGLACGALTL

-307 ERPEEDEDRD
+307 ERPQEDENEKS
-317 IPVSRTGPAVKPA
+317 PVAKNGPG
-330 EAEERAVGNAACQEE
+330 VGPGDEGGEGPRCPTCREE

-391 TPHGRFRDLC
+391 TPHGRFRDLR

-421 RQAFVAGGTG
+421 RQAFVAGGAG

-481 ERMQNWTPDECIPEF
+481 ERMQSWTPDECIPEF
-496 YTDPSIFRSI
+496 YADPSIFSSI

-513 DVPAWCSSGQE
+513 DVPAWCGSSRE
-524 FVAAHRAL
+524 FVSAHRAL

-573 THLTSFGVVQL
+573 THLTSYGVVQL
-584 FDQPHPRRLA
+584 FDQPHPQRLA

-599 APEPPLIPRLLF
+599 ASEPPLIPRVLF

-616 STGREDFPGQLPN
+616 STGREDLPGQLVN
-629 GAGRLVLEATPCVTG
+629 GAGRLVLEGTSCEAG
-644 WSRDRQVAG
+644 WARDRPGAG
-653 EDDLEQAT
+653 EDELEQAT

-666 IALAGRAADQL
+666 ISLAGKAGDQL
-677 GPSASSSPSS
+677 GSSSFVSS
-687 SASASIQGPPS
+687 QAPPG

-710 SRRSKVAGTDL
+710 GRRNKPASADSGE
-721 GDGEEGKILLPE
+721 GDEGKILLPE
-733 GFNPLQAL
+733 GFNPVQAL
-741 EEVEKLGHFLTKG
+741 EGLEKLGNFLTKG
-754 LGGQLEVAEKPQ
+754 LGSQLEVPEQPQ
-766 LRSPVQLRDLFHRDM
+766 IQPPVQLRELLHRDM

-797 RTLQPDAPL
+797 RMLPPDASL
-806 WMRFEA
+806 WVRFEA
-812 VRGLCMR
+812 VRGLCLR
-819 HPKEIPVSLQP
+819 HPKEVPVSLQP
-830 VLDVLLQLSGP
+830 VLDKLLQLSGP
-841 EGLVGPRGKP
+841 EGPAVAGRGKLT
-851 DPLFAY
+851 PLFEY
-857 RPISQ
+857 RPVSQ
-862 GLPPPCPT
+862 GLPPPCPA

-897 SRRVEDEAQGREL
+897 ARRVEDEAQGREL
-910 VFSLWQHLGAVLNDI
+910 VFALWQQLGAVLSDI

-945 TAVYTAWYLFEP
+945 TAVYAAWYLFEP
-957 VAKSL
+957 VAKAL
-962 GPKNANKY
+962 GPRNANKY

-995 FVAQLMARLGLQAFL
+995 FVAQLMVRLGLQAFL
-1010 VHLLPHVLQVLAGV
+1010 IHLLPHVLQVLAGV
-1024 EASPEES
+1024 EASQEES
-1031 KGLAGAAED
+1031 KGLVGAPED
-1040 EENEP
+1040 EESEL

-1055 GEEIQMDEEPAAAS
+1055 REEMPMDGEPAASS

-1077 SGVSFRDQADLP
+1077 SGVSFHDQAYLP

-1094 QTGLYVTASP
+1094 QAGLYVTESP

-1134 DEGAAPLDKSSLRSG
+1134 EEGGAPMDKSSLRSG
-1149 DSSQDLKQSEGSED
+1149 DSSQDLKQSEGSE
-1163 EEEEEEEGCVVLEEE
+1163 EEEEEDEGCVVVLEEE
-1178 EEGEGEPEEG
+1178 EGDGEQDEITRTS
-1188 PGGAELTLADTVLS
+1188 ELTLSDTVLS
-1202 METVVA
+1202 LDTVVA
-1208 GGGGTDQEEEEE
+1208 RGGETDGEEEEE
-1220 PLTEQSEDKEQKILL
+1220 PLTEQSEGKEQKILL
-1235 DTACKTVR
+1235 DTACKMVR
-1243 WLSAKLG
+1243 WLSARLG
-1250 PTVTSRHVARNLLR
+1250 PTVASRYVARNLLR

-1279 VSSVE
+1279 MSSGE

-1297 PVLGDVVSA
+1297 PVLGDIVSG

-1316 RLYGEPVLTY
+1316 HLYGEPVLTY

-1336 ALGGTSSPS
+1336 APGSTSGPS

-1411 MKTISLIAL
+1411 VKTISLIAL

-1448 HELQQQDLKL
+1448 HELQHQDLKL
-1458 DSSGRGEGQLP
+1458 DAVGRSEGQLP
-1469 EVTFSDGQQ
+1469 EVAFSDGQQ
-1478 RLVDPALLDE
+1478 RLVDPSLLDE

-1511 IIRKVIPNHELV
+1511 IIRKIVPNHELV
-1523 GELAGLYLESISSSG
+1523 GELAGLYLESISPSSRSP
-1538 HNLASTE
+1538 ASVE
-1545 PMAPS
+1545 PAVPN
-1550 TGPEWDPHS
+1550 TGPEWDPQN
-1559 AGACSQD
+1559 GGGPRD
-1566 DGRSGTFGSVLVGN
+1566 DSHSGTFGSVLVGN
-1580 RIQIPSGS
+1580 RIQIPDDP
-1588 QADSPGP
+1588 QPESPGL
-1595 LGPISG
+1595 LGPVPG
-1601 AGVGG
+1601 AGSGG
-1606 GLGSESEDNALKR
+1606 VSSEEDNALKR

-1637 YEIGVSQH
+1637 YEIGVSQQ

-1669 APLGGEDFFL
+1669 APLSSEDFFL

-1707 YSQHRKSVFFAGQLE
+1707 YTQHRKSVFFVGQLE
-1722 GPQCVVTCDGAVHVW
+1722 APQYVVSCDGAVHVW
-1737 DPFTGKTIRT
+1737 DPFTGKTLRIM
-1747 VEPSDSRM
+1747 EPWDSRV
-1755 PLTAVALM
+1755 PLTAVAVM

-1795 GGGLSPGLVRSLAV
+1795 GGGLNPGLVRSLAV

-1851 VEGSILVSS
+1851 VEGSVLVSS

-1924 ENFKGTLTSL
+1924 ENFRGTLTSL

>member
-1 MALGSKR
+1 MAQGSGGREGALGT
-8 REIAPS
+8 
-14 AAAPAWSPPPN
+14 PAGGWHSPPS
-25 PDMQELLQRVERDLN
+25 PDMLELLRSVERDLS
-40 IDARQLA
+40 IDPRQLA

-61 RWLASIRER
+61 RWLASLRDR
-70 RLPPGPCPRAE
+70 RLPLGPCPRAE

-93 RSVQRLPPGWTRVE
+93 RSVQRLPAGWTRVE

-115 LAYPLGGG
+115 LSYPLGGG
-123 LSSEDGSGSP
+123 LPFEDGSCGP
-133 ETLNRFMRD
+133 ETLTRFMQE

-155 YQTYG
+155 YHTYG
-160 QPYSHSPPPL
+160 QPYSHSPAPS
-170 AGPAL
+170 AVPAL

-188 PFLPLGEAT
+188 SFLPVGET
-197 PCPSHIRDG
+197 TQCPSYAREG
-206 PCPPRASPA
+206 PCPPRGSLA

-230 MLYVLH
+230 MLYVVH
-236 PYMQFSLHDVVT
+236 PYVQFSLHDVVT

-265 FRVLRAMEA
+265 FRVLRAMDA

-307 ERPEEDEDRD
+307 ERPEEDENEEAPVARD
-317 IPVSRTGPAVKPA
+317 
-330 EAEERAVGNAACQEE
+330 EAGITSQEE
-345 LRGLVLD
+345 QGGRPGQPTGQEGLRSLVLD

-391 TPHGRFRDLC
+391 TPHGRFRDLR

-421 RQAFVAGGTG
+421 RQAFVAGGAG

-513 DVPAWCSSGQE
+513 DVPAWCSSSQE

-532 LESREVSQDLH
+532 LESREVSRDLH

-573 THLTSFGVVQL
+573 THLASYGVVQL
-584 FDQPHPRRLA
+584 FDQPHPQRLA

-599 APEPPLIPRLLF
+599 APEPPLIPKLLV

-616 STGREDFPGQLPN
+616 TTGREDFTENLGQLPN
-629 GAGRLVLEATPCVTG
+629 GVGRPVLEATPCEASWT
-644 WSRDRQVAG
+644 RDRPVAG

-666 IALAGRAADQL
+666 ISLAGKAGDQL
-677 GPSASSSPSS
+677 GSSSQ
-687 SASASIQGPPS
+687 ASPG

-703 VASASRP
+703 VSSASRP
-710 SRRSKVAGTDL
+710 GRRNKAAGADP
-721 GDGEEGKILLPE
+721 GEGEEGRILLPE
-733 GFNPLQAL
+733 GFNPVQAL
-741 EEVEKLGHFLTKG
+741 EELEKTGNFLAKG
-754 LGGQLEVAEKPQ
+754 LGGLLEVPEQP
-766 LRSPVQLRDLFHRDM
+766 RVQPAVPLQCLLHRDM

-806 WMRFEA
+806 WVRFQA
-812 VRGLCMR
+812 VRGLCTR
-819 HPKEIPVSLQP
+819 HPKEVPVSLQP
-830 VLDVLLQLSGP
+830 VLDTLLELSGP
-841 EGLVGPRGKP
+841 KVPMGAERGKL
-851 DPLFAY
+851 DQLFEY
-857 RPISQ
+857 RPVSQ
-862 GLPPPCPT
+862 GLPPPCPS

-888 LHKFILLYQ
+888 LHRFILLYQ
-897 SRRVEDEAQGREL
+897 ARRVEDEAQGREL
-910 VFSLWQHLGAVLNDI
+910 VFALWQQLGAVLKDI

-930 EILLPFVLSLMSEEH
+930 EILLPFVLSLMAEEH

-957 VAKSL
+957 VAKAL

-970 LLKPLIGAYESPCR
+970 LLKPLIGAYESPCQ

-995 FVAQLMARLGLQAFL
+995 FVAQLMVRLGLQAFL
-1010 VHLLPHVLQVLAGV
+1010 THLLPHVLQVLAGA
-1024 EASPEES
+1024 EASQEES
-1031 KGLAGAAED
+1031 KDLAGAAE
-1040 EENEP
+1040 EEESGL
-1045 PGARPSSCAF
+1045 PGAGPGSCAF
-1055 GEEIQMDEEPAAAS
+1055 GEEIPMDGEPPASS

-1077 SGVSFRDQADLP
+1077 SGVSFHDQADLP

-1094 QTGLYVTASP
+1094 QAGLYVTESP

-1124 ETSLGEERAA
+1124 ETSLGEERAP
-1134 DEGAAPLDKSSLRSG
+1134 DEGGAPVDKSSLQSG
-1149 DSSQDLKQSEGSED
+1149 DSSQDLKQSEGSE
-1163 EEEEEEEGCVVLEEE
+1163 EEEEEEDSCMVLEEE
-1178 EEGEGEPEEG
+1178 EGEQEEVT
-1188 PGGAELTLADTVLS
+1188 GASELTLSDTVLS

-1208 GGGGTDQEEEEE
+1208 GGSGGDGEEEEE
-1220 PLTEQSEDKEQKILL
+1220 PLPEQSEGKEQKILL
-1235 DTACKTVR
+1235 DTACKMVR

-1250 PTVTSRHVARNLLR
+1250 PTVASRHVARNLLR

-1279 VSSVE
+1279 VSSGE

-1297 PVLGDVVSA
+1297 PVLGDIVSG

-1336 ALGGTSSPS
+1336 APGSASGPS

-1405 ARTVLC
+1405 ARTILC
-1411 MKTISLIAL
+1411 VKTISLIAL

-1448 HELQQQDLKL
+1448 HELRQ
-1458 DSSGRGEGQLP
+1458 
-1469 EVTFSDGQQ
+1469 
-1478 RLVDPALLDE
+1478 
-1488 LQKVFTLEM
+1488 
-1497 AYTIY
+1497 
-1502 VPFSCLLGD
+1502 
-1511 IIRKVIPNHELV
+1511 
-1523 GELAGLYLESISSSG
+1523 
-1538 HNLASTE
+1538 
-1545 PMAPS
+1545 
-1550 TGPEWDPHS
+1550 
-1559 AGACSQD
+1559 
-1566 DGRSGTFGSVLVGN
+1566 
-1580 RIQIPSGS
+1580 
-1588 QADSPGP
+1588 
-1595 LGPISG
+1595 
-1601 AGVGG
+1601 
-1606 GLGSESEDNALKR
+1606 
-1619 ELPRS
+1619 
-1624 AHGLSGN
+1624 
-1631 WLAYWQ
+1631 
-1637 YEIGVSQH
+1637 
-1645 DAHFHF
+1645 
-1651 HQIRLQSFPGHSG
+1651 QIRLQSFPGHSG

-1669 APLGGEDFFL
+1669 APLSSEDFFL

-1693 NSGDGTSE
+1693 NYGDGTSE

-1707 YSQHRKSVFFAGQLE
+1707 YTQHRKSVFFVGQLE
-1722 GPQCVVTCDGAVHVW
+1722 APQHAVSCDGAVHVW
-1737 DPFTGKTIRT
+1737 DPFTGKTLRT
-1747 VEPSDSRM
+1747 VEPLDSRV
-1755 PLTAVALM
+1755 PLTAVAVM

-1795 GGGLSPGLVRSLAV
+1795 GGGLNPGLVRALAV

-1851 VEGSILVSS
+1851 VEGSVLVSS

-1902 ANKIGVCSLLEPP
+1902 SNKIGVCSLLEPP

-1924 ENFKGTLTSL
+1924 ENFRGTLTSL

>member
-1 MALGSKR
+1 MAQGSR
-8 REIAPS
+8 GREVPLTTRAEG
-14 AAAPAWSPPPN
+14 WHPPPS
-25 PDMQELLQRVERDLN
+25 PDMEELLRSVERDLN
-40 IDARQLA
+40 IDSRQLA

-55 VALVPA
+55 VALVHT
-61 RWLASIRER
+61 RWLTSLRER
-70 RLPPGPCPRAE
+70 RLPLGPCPRAE
-81 GLGEAEVRTLLQ
+81 GLGETEVRTLMQ

-107 VHGLRKRR
+107 VHGLRKQR
-115 LAYPLGGG
+115 LSYPLGGR
-123 LSSEDGSGSP
+123 LPFEEGSCSP
-133 ETLNRFMRD
+133 ETLTRFMQE

-155 YQTYG
+155 YRTYG
-160 QPYSHSPPPL
+160 QPYSHSPAPT
-170 AGPAL
+170 AVPAL
-175 DSVRQ
+175 DSIRQ

-188 PFLPLGEAT
+188 SFLPVGEAAQ
-197 PCPSHIRDG
+197 CISSSRDG
-206 PCPPRASPA
+206 PCPSQGSST
-215 CPSLLRAEALLESPE
+215 CPSLLRVEALLESPE
-230 MLYVLH
+230 MLYVVH
-236 PYMQFSLHDVVT
+236 PYVQFSLHDVVT

-265 FRVLRAMEA
+265 FRVLRAMDA
-274 CHRQGLACGALSL
+274 CHHQGLACGALSL

-300 RLDLSAY
+300 RLDLRAY
-307 ERPEEDEDRD
+307 EKPKEDENEEASVTRD
-317 IPVSRTGPAVKPA
+317 ETGMKSREEGQGGPGLPP
-330 EAEERAVGNAACQEE
+330 CQEE

-352 WVHGRISNFHYLMQL
+352 WVHGRISNFYYLMQL
-367 NRLAGRRQGDP
+367 NRLAGRRPGDP

-391 TPHGRFRDLC
+391 MPHGRFRDLR

-421 RQAFVAGGTG
+421 RQAFVAGGMG

-496 YTDPSIFRSI
+496 YTDPSIFCSI

-513 DVPAWCSSGQE
+513 DVPAWCSSNQE

-532 LESREVSQDLH
+532 LESHEVSQDLH

-573 THLTSFGVVQL
+573 THLTSYGVVQL

-594 GAPAL
+594 GTPVLTA
-599 APEPPLIPRLLF
+599 EPPLIPKLF
-611 QTIQE
+611 IQTIQE
-616 STGREDFPGQLPN
+616 TTGREDFPGQLPN
-629 GAGRLVLEATPCVTG
+629 GVGQLVLEAMPCEASWT
-644 WSRDRQVAG
+644 RDRPMVG

-666 IALAGRAADQL
+666 ISLAGKAGDQL
-677 GPSASSSPSS
+677 GTFSSQASP
-687 SASASIQGPPS
+687 G
-698 LLSFS
+698 LLPFS
-703 VASASRP
+703 VTSTSRAG
-710 SRRSKVAGTDL
+710 RRNKAAGE
-721 GDGEEGKILLPE
+721 GEEGKVLLPE

-741 EEVEKLGHFLTKG
+741 EELEKMGNFLAKG
-754 LGGQLEVAEKPQ
+754 LGGRLEVPEQSQVQSA
-766 LRSPVQLRDLFHRDM
+766 VQLRDLFHRDM

-806 WMRFEA
+806 WVRFEA

-819 HPKEIPVSLQP
+819 HPKEVPVSLQP
-830 VLDVLLQLSGP
+830 MLDTLLQLSGP
-841 EGLVGPRGKP
+841 EIPTVAERGQL
-851 DPLFAY
+851 DPLFEY
-857 RPISQ
+857 SSVSQ
-862 GLPPPCPT
+862 GLPPPCPA

-897 SRRVEDEAQGREL
+897 ARRVEDEAQGREM
-910 VFSLWQHLGAVLNDI
+910 VFALWQQLGAVLNDI

-957 VAKSL
+957 VAKAL

-995 FVAQLMARLGLQAFL
+995 FVAQLIVRLGLQAFL

-1024 EASPEES
+1024 ETSPEES
-1031 KGLAGAAED
+1031 KGLVGTAED
-1040 EENEP
+1040 EESGL
-1045 PGARPSSCAF
+1045 PGAGSGSCAF
-1055 GEEIQMDEEPAAAS
+1055 GEEIQIDEEPATAS
-1069 GLGLPDYT
+1069 GLGLPDYM
-1077 SGVSFRDQADLP
+1077 SGVSFHDQADLP

-1094 QTGLYVTASP
+1094 QAGLYVAESP
-1104 QPQEAEAVSLGRLSD
+1104 PPQEPEAVSLGRLSD

-1124 ETSLGEERAA
+1124 EPSLGDERAA
-1134 DEGAAPLDKSSLRSG
+1134 DEGGAPVDKSSLRSG
-1149 DSSQDLKQSEGSED
+1149 DSNQDLKQSEGSE
-1163 EEEEEEEGCVVLEEE
+1163 EEEEEEEACVVLEEE
-1178 EEGEGEPEEG
+1178 EEGEPDEVTV
-1188 PGGAELTLADTVLS
+1188 ASDLTLSDTVLS

-1208 GGGGTDQEEEEE
+1208 SGSGGDGEEEEE
-1220 PLTEQSEDKEQKILL
+1220 QLPEQSEGKEQKILL
-1235 DTACKTVR
+1235 DTACKMVR

-1250 PTVTSRHVARNLLR
+1250 PTVASRHVARNLLR

-1279 VSSVE
+1279 VSSGE

-1297 PVLGDVVSA
+1297 PVLGDIVSG

-1316 RLYGEPVLTY
+1316 HLYGEPVLTY

-1336 ALGGTSSPS
+1336 APGSTSGPS

-1390 SFLTSLVTGFPSGAQ
+1390 GFLTSLVTGFPSGAQ

-1411 MKTISLIAL
+1411 VKTISLIAL

-1448 HELQQQDLKL
+1448 HELQHQDLKL
-1458 DSSGRGEGQLP
+1458 DPAGRSEGQLP
-1469 EVTFSDGQQ
+1469 EVVFSDGQQ
-1478 RLVDPALLDE
+1478 RPVDPTLLDE

-1502 VPFSCLLGD
+1502 VPFSCLLG
-1511 IIRKVIPNHELV
+1511 KTL
-1523 GELAGLYLESISSSG
+1523 
-1538 HNLASTE
+1538 
-1545 PMAPS
+1545 
-1550 TGPEWDPHS
+1550 
-1559 AGACSQD
+1559 
-1566 DGRSGTFGSVLVGN
+1566 
-1580 RIQIPSGS
+1580 RI
-1588 QADSPGP
+1588 
-1595 LGPISG
+1595 
-1601 AGVGG
+1601 
-1606 GLGSESEDNALKR
+1606 
-1619 ELPRS
+1619 
-1624 AHGLSGN
+1624 
-1631 WLAYWQ
+1631 
-1637 YEIGVSQH
+1637 
-1645 DAHFHF
+1645 
-1651 HQIRLQSFPGHSG
+1651 
-1664 AVKCV
+1664 
-1669 APLGGEDFFL
+1669 
-1679 SGSKD
+1679 
-1684 RTVRLWPLY
+1684 
-1693 NSGDGTSE
+1693 
-1701 TAPRLV
+1701 
-1707 YSQHRKSVFFAGQLE
+1707 
-1722 GPQCVVTCDGAVHVW
+1722 
-1737 DPFTGKTIRT
+1737 
-1747 VEPSDSRM
+1747 VEPLDSRV
-1755 PLTAVALM
+1755 PLTAVAVM

-1795 GGGLSPGLVRSLAV
+1795 GGGLNPGLVRSLAV

-1851 VEGSILVSS
+1851 VEGSVLVSS

-1892 YGSEVVTGTV
+1892 YGSEVVTGTM

-1924 ENFKGTLTSL
+1924 ENFRGTLTSL

>member
-1 MALGSKR
+1 MALGSR
-8 REIAPS
+8 GREVALTAKGEGCSLPPS
-14 AAAPAWSPPPN
+14 
-25 PDMQELLQRVERDLN
+25 PDMEELLRSVERDLN

-47 PAPGGTHV
+47 PAPGGAHV

-61 RWLASIRER
+61 RWLASLRER

-81 GLGEAEVRTLLQ
+81 GLSEAEVRTLLQ
-93 RSVQRLPPGWTRVE
+93 RSVQRLPAGWTRVE

-115 LAYPLGGG
+115 LSYPLGG
-123 LSSEDGSGSP
+123 LPFEEGSGSP
-133 ETLNRFMRD
+133 ETLTRFMQD

-155 YQTYG
+155 YHTYG
-160 QPYSHSPPPL
+160 QPYSHSPAP
-170 AGPAL
+170 AAVPAL

-180 ALQRVYGC
+180 ALQRVYGF
-188 PFLPLGEAT
+188 PFLPVGEAT
-197 PCPSHIRDG
+197 QCPSYAREG
-206 PCPPRASPA
+206 PCAPRGCPAS
-215 CPSLLRAEALLESPE
+215 PSLLRAEALLESPE
-230 MLYVLH
+230 MLYVVH
-236 PYMQFSLHDVVT
+236 PYVQFSLHDVVT

-265 FRVLRAMEA
+265 FRVLRAMDA

-307 ERPEEDEDRD
+307 ERRKEAGDEETREARNGAGVE
-317 IPVSRTGPAVKPA
+317 PGEEGRRGPGCPT
-330 EAEERAVGNAACQEE
+330 CQEE

-391 TPHGRFRDLC
+391 TPRGRFRDLR

-421 RQAFVAGGTG
+421 RQAFVAGGAG

-481 ERMQNWTPDECIPEF
+481 ERMQSWTPDECIPEF
-496 YTDPSIFRSI
+496 YTDPSIFCSI

-513 DVPAWCSSGQE
+513 DVPAWCRSNEE

-573 THLTSFGVVQL
+573 THLTSYGVVQL
-584 FDQPHPRRLA
+584 FDQPHPQRLA

-599 APEPPLIPRLLF
+599 APEPPLVPKLWF

-616 STGREDFPGQLPN
+616 STGREDFPAQLTN
-629 GAGRLVLEATPCVTG
+629 GMGRTVLEATPCEAG
-644 WSRDRQVAG
+644 WARDRPMVG

-666 IALAGRAADQL
+666 ISLAGKTGDQL
-677 GPSASSSPSS
+677 GPSPSSTSSSQ
-687 SASASIQGPPS
+687 APPG
-698 LLSFS
+698 LLPFS
-703 VASASRP
+703 GASASRP
-710 SRRSKVAGTDL
+710 GRRNRAAGVDP
-721 GDGEEGKILLPE
+721 GEGEEGKILLPE
-733 GFNPLQAL
+733 GFSPLQAL
-741 EEVEKLGHFLTKG
+741 EELEKLGNFLTKG
-754 LGGQLEVAEKPQ
+754 LGGRLEVPEQPRVQ
-766 LRSPVQLRDLFHRDM
+766 PPVQLRDLFHRDM

-786 LLAEMVFATRV
+786 LLTEMVFATRV

-806 WMRFEA
+806 WLRFKA
-812 VRGLCMR
+812 VQGLCAR
-819 HPKEIPVSLQP
+819 HPKEVPVSLQP
-830 VLDVLLQLSGP
+830 VLDTLLQLSGP
-841 EGLVGPRGKP
+841 QGPVVAGRGKL

-857 RPISQ
+857 RPVSQ
-862 GLPPPCPT
+862 GLPPPCPA

-897 SRRVEDEAQGREL
+897 ARRVEDEAQGREL
-910 VFSLWQHLGAVLNDI
+910 VFALWQQLGAVLSDI

-945 TAVYTAWYLFEP
+945 TAVYAAWYLFEP
-957 VAKSL
+957 VAKAL
-962 GPKNANKY
+962 GPKNANKF
-970 LLKPLIGAYESPCR
+970 LLKPLIGAYESPCQ

-995 FVAQLMARLGLQAFL
+995 FVAQLMVRLGLQAFL

-1024 EASPEES
+1024 EASQEEN

-1040 EENEP
+1040 EESGL
-1045 PGARPSSCAF
+1045 PGAGPGSCAF
-1055 GEEIQMDEEPAAAS
+1055 EEEIHMDGEPAAAS
-1069 GLGLPDYT
+1069 GLGLPDYM
-1077 SGVSFRDQADLP
+1077 SGVSFHDQADLP

-1094 QTGLYVTASP
+1094 QAGLYVAESP

-1124 ETSLGEERAA
+1124 EASLGEERAA
-1134 DEGAAPLDKSSLRSG
+1134 DEGGVPVDKSSLRSG
-1149 DSSQDLKQSEGSED
+1149 DSSQDLKQSEGSEED
-1163 EEEEEEEGCVVLEEE
+1163 EEEEEGCVVLEVG
-1178 EEGEGEPEEG
+1178 EGEGEQEEVPE
-1188 PGGAELTLADTVLS
+1188 ASELTLSDTVLS
-1202 METVVA
+1202 MDTVVA
-1208 GGGGTDQEEEEE
+1208 GD
-1220 PLTEQSEDKEQKILL
+1220 
-1235 DTACKTVR
+1235 DTACKMVR

-1250 PTVTSRHVARNLLR
+1250 PTVASRHVARNLLR

-1279 VSSVE
+1279 GGSGE
-1284 SPPLSAGNIYQKR
+1284 SPPLSVGNIYQKR
-1297 PVLGDVVSA
+1297 PILGDVVSA

-1316 RLYGEPVLTY
+1316 HLYGEPVLTY

-1336 ALGGTSSPS
+1336 APGSTSGPS

-1377 LPRISHEVLLPVL
+1377 LPRISHEVLLP
-1390 SFLTSLVTGFPSGAQ
+1390 
-1405 ARTVLC
+1405 
-1411 MKTISLIAL
+1411 TISLIAL

-1434 SEPVATFFQVFSQL
+1434 SEPVATFFHVFSQL
-1448 HELQQQDLKL
+1448 HELRHQDLKL
-1458 DSSGRGEGQLP
+1458 ESVARSEGQLP
-1469 EVTFSDGQQ
+1469 EVAFSDGQL
-1478 RLVDPALLDE
+1478 RPADPALLDE

-1511 IIRKVIPNHELV
+1511 IIRKIVPNHELV
-1523 GELAGLYLESISSSG
+1523 GELAGLYLESISPSSHSPAG
-1538 HNLASTE
+1538 VE
-1545 PMAPS
+1545 PTAPS
-1550 TGPEWDPHS
+1550 TGPEWDPQ
-1559 AGACSQD
+1559 GGGCPQD
-1566 DGRSGTFGSVLVGN
+1566 DGHSGTFGSVLVGN
-1580 RIQIPSGS
+1580 RIQIPDDS
-1588 QADSPGP
+1588 QPDSPGP

-1601 AGVGG
+1601 VGG
-1606 GLGSESEDNALKR
+1606 GDPGSQSEDNALKR

-1637 YEIGVSQH
+1637 YEIGVSQQ

-1669 APLGGEDFFL
+1669 VPLSGEDFFL

-1701 TAPRLV
+1701 TAPRLI
-1707 YSQHRKSVFFAGQLE
+1707 YAQHRKSVFFVGQLE
-1722 GPQCVVTCDGAVHVW
+1722 APQCVVSCDGAVHVW
-1737 DPFTGKTIRT
+1737 DPFTGKTLRT
-1747 VEPSDSRM
+1747 VEPSDSRV
-1755 PLTAVALM
+1755 PLTAVAVM

-1795 GGGLSPGLVRSLAV
+1795 SSGLNPGLVRSLAV

-1851 VEGSILVSS
+1851 VEGSVLVSS

-1870 ELEQKPTHHYK
+1870 ELEPKPTHHYK

-1924 ENFKGTLTSL
+1924 ENFRGTLTSL

-1948 NGVIRLLA
+1948 NGVVRLLA

>member
-1 MALGSKR
+1 MAQGSGGREGALGT
-8 REIAPS
+8 
-14 AAAPAWSPPPN
+14 PAGGWHSPPS
-25 PDMQELLQRVERDLN
+25 PDMLELLRSVERDLS
-40 IDARQLA
+40 IDPRQLA

-61 RWLASIRER
+61 RWLASLRDR
-70 RLPPGPCPRAE
+70 RLPLGPCPRAE

-93 RSVQRLPPGWTRVE
+93 RSVQRLPAGWTRVE

-115 LAYPLGGG
+115 LSYPLGGG
-123 LSSEDGSGSP
+123 LPFEDGSCGP
-133 ETLNRFMRD
+133 ETLTRFMQE

-155 YQTYG
+155 YHTYG
-160 QPYSHSPPPL
+160 QPYSHSPAPS
-170 AGPAL
+170 AVPAL

-188 PFLPLGEAT
+188 SFLPVGET
-197 PCPSHIRDG
+197 TQCPSYAREG
-206 PCPPRASPA
+206 PCPPRGSLA

-230 MLYVLH
+230 MLYVVH
-236 PYMQFSLHDVVT
+236 PYVQFSLHDVVT

-265 FRVLRAMEA
+265 FRVLRAMDA

-307 ERPEEDEDRD
+307 ERPEEDENEEAPVARD
-317 IPVSRTGPAVKPA
+317 
-330 EAEERAVGNAACQEE
+330 EAGITSQEE
-345 LRGLVLD
+345 QGGRPGQPTGQEGLRSLVLD

-391 TPHGRFRDLC
+391 TPHGRFRDLR

-421 RQAFVAGGTG
+421 RQAFVAGGAG

-513 DVPAWCSSGQE
+513 DVPAWCSSSQE

-532 LESREVSQDLH
+532 LESREVSRDLH

-573 THLTSFGVVQL
+573 THLASYGVVQL
-584 FDQPHPRRLA
+584 FDQPHPQRLA

-599 APEPPLIPRLLF
+599 APEPPLIPKLLV

-616 STGREDFPGQLPN
+616 TTGREDFTENLGQLPN
-629 GAGRLVLEATPCVTG
+629 GVGRPVLEATPCEASWT
-644 WSRDRQVAG
+644 RDRPVAG

-666 IALAGRAADQL
+666 ISLAGKAGDQL
-677 GPSASSSPSS
+677 GSSSQ
-687 SASASIQGPPS
+687 ASPG

-703 VASASRP
+703 VSSASRP
-710 SRRSKVAGTDL
+710 GRRNKAAGADP
-721 GDGEEGKILLPE
+721 GEGEEGRILLPE
-733 GFNPLQAL
+733 GFNPVQAL
-741 EEVEKLGHFLTKG
+741 EELEKTGNFLAKG
-754 LGGQLEVAEKPQ
+754 LGGLLEMPEQP
-766 LRSPVQLRDLFHRDM
+766 RVQPAVPLQCLLHRDM

-806 WMRFEA
+806 WVRFQA
-812 VRGLCMR
+812 VRGLCTR
-819 HPKEIPVSLQP
+819 HPKEVPVSLQP
-830 VLDVLLQLSGP
+830 VLDTLLELSGP
-841 EGLVGPRGKP
+841 KVPMGAERGKL
-851 DPLFAY
+851 DQLFEY
-857 RPISQ
+857 RPVSQ
-862 GLPPPCPT
+862 GLPPPCPS

-888 LHKFILLYQ
+888 LHRFILLYQ
-897 SRRVEDEAQGREL
+897 ARRVEDEAQGREL
-910 VFSLWQHLGAVLNDI
+910 VFALWQQLGAVLKDI

-930 EILLPFVLSLMSEEH
+930 EILLPFVLSLMAEEH

-957 VAKSL
+957 VAKAL

-970 LLKPLIGAYESPCR
+970 LLKPLIGAYESPCQ

-995 FVAQLMARLGLQAFL
+995 FVAQLMVRLGLQAFL
-1010 VHLLPHVLQVLAGV
+1010 THLLPHVLQVLAGA
-1024 EASPEES
+1024 EASQEES
-1031 KGLAGAAED
+1031 KDLAGAAE
-1040 EENEP
+1040 EEESGL
-1045 PGARPSSCAF
+1045 PGAGPGSCAF
-1055 GEEIQMDEEPAAAS
+1055 GEEIPMDGEPPASS

-1077 SGVSFRDQADLP
+1077 SGVSFHDQADLP

-1094 QTGLYVTASP
+1094 QAGLYVTESP

-1124 ETSLGEERAA
+1124 ETSLGEERAP
-1134 DEGAAPLDKSSLRSG
+1134 DEGGAPVDKSSLQSG
-1149 DSSQDLKQSEGSED
+1149 DSSQDLKQSEGSE
-1163 EEEEEEEGCVVLEEE
+1163 EEEEEEDSCMVLEEE
-1178 EEGEGEPEEG
+1178 EGEQEEVT
-1188 PGGAELTLADTVLS
+1188 GASELTLSDTVLS

-1208 GGGGTDQEEEEE
+1208 GGSGGDGEEEEE
-1220 PLTEQSEDKEQKILL
+1220 PLPEQSEGKEQKILL
-1235 DTACKTVR
+1235 DTACKMVR

-1250 PTVTSRHVARNLLR
+1250 PTVASRHVARNLLR

-1279 VSSVE
+1279 VSSGE

-1297 PVLGDVVSA
+1297 PVLGDIVSG

-1336 ALGGTSSPS
+1336 APGSASGPS

-1405 ARTVLC
+1405 ARTILC
-1411 MKTISLIAL
+1411 VKTISLIAL

-1448 HELQQQDLKL
+1448 HELRQ
-1458 DSSGRGEGQLP
+1458 
-1469 EVTFSDGQQ
+1469 
-1478 RLVDPALLDE
+1478 
-1488 LQKVFTLEM
+1488 
-1497 AYTIY
+1497 
-1502 VPFSCLLGD
+1502 
-1511 IIRKVIPNHELV
+1511 
-1523 GELAGLYLESISSSG
+1523 
-1538 HNLASTE
+1538 
-1545 PMAPS
+1545 
-1550 TGPEWDPHS
+1550 
-1559 AGACSQD
+1559 
-1566 DGRSGTFGSVLVGN
+1566 
-1580 RIQIPSGS
+1580 
-1588 QADSPGP
+1588 
-1595 LGPISG
+1595 
-1601 AGVGG
+1601 
-1606 GLGSESEDNALKR
+1606 
-1619 ELPRS
+1619 
-1624 AHGLSGN
+1624 
-1631 WLAYWQ
+1631 
-1637 YEIGVSQH
+1637 
-1645 DAHFHF
+1645 
-1651 HQIRLQSFPGHSG
+1651 QIRLQSFPGHSG

-1669 APLGGEDFFL
+1669 APLSSEDFFL

-1693 NSGDGTSE
+1693 NYGDGTSE

-1707 YSQHRKSVFFAGQLE
+1707 YTQHRKSVFFVGQLE
-1722 GPQCVVTCDGAVHVW
+1722 APQHAVSCDGAVHVW
-1737 DPFTGKTIRT
+1737 DPFTGKTLRT
-1747 VEPSDSRM
+1747 VEPLDSRV
-1755 PLTAVALM
+1755 PLTAVAVM

-1795 GGGLSPGLVRSLAV
+1795 GGGLNPGLVRALAV

-1851 VEGSILVSS
+1851 VEGSVLVSS

-1902 ANKIGVCSLLEPP
+1902 SNKIGVCSLLEPP

-1924 ENFKGTLTSL
+1924 ENFRGTLTSL

>member
-1 MALGSKR
+1 MAQGSR
-8 REIAPS
+8 AREVALPTR
-14 AAAPAWSPPPN
+14 AEGWSPPPS
-25 PDMQELLQRVERDLN
+25 PDMEELLKCVERDLN

-47 PAPGGTHV
+47 PAPAGTHV

-61 RWLASIRER
+61 RWLASLRER
-70 RLPPGPCPRAE
+70 RLGPSPRAE

-93 RSVQRLPPGWTRVE
+93 RSAQRLPPGWTRVE

-115 LAYPLGGG
+115 LTYPLGGG
-123 LSSEDGSGSP
+123 LSVEEGSSSP
-133 ETLNRFMRD
+133 ETLTRFMQE
-142 VAAQNYRNLWRHA
+142 VAGQNYRNLWRHA
-155 YQTYG
+155 YRTYG
-160 QPYSHSPPPL
+160 QPYSHSPAPS
-170 AGPAL
+170 AVPAL

-188 PFLPLGEAT
+188 PFLPLGET
-197 PCPSHIRDG
+197 TQCPSYARDG
-206 PCPPRASPA
+206 PCPSRSTPA

-230 MLYVLH
+230 MLYVVH
-236 PYMQFSLHDVVT
+236 PYVQFSLHDVVT

-265 FRVLRAMEA
+265 FRVLRAMDA

-287 HHIAVDEKLCSEL
+287 HHIAIDEKLCSEL

-307 ERPEEDEDRD
+307 EMPMKDENKET
-317 IPVSRTGPAVKPA
+317 PVVTDRTGAQSEE
-330 EAEERAVGNAACQEE
+330 EAGRPGCPICKEE
-345 LRGLVLD
+345 LKGLVLD

-391 TPHGRFRDLC
+391 MPHGRFRDLR

-421 RQAFVAGGTG
+421 RQAFVAGGAG
-431 GGEPPHVPHHIS
+431 SGEPPHVPHHIS

-481 ERMQNWTPDECIPEF
+481 ERMQAWTPDECIPEF
-496 YTDPSIFRSI
+496 YTDPSIFCSI

-513 DVPAWCSSGQE
+513 DVPAWCSSSQE
-524 FVAAHRAL
+524 FVAAHQAL

-573 THLTSFGVVQL
+573 TYLTSYGVVQL
-584 FDQPHPRRLA
+584 FDQPHPQRLA
-594 GAPAL
+594 GVPAL
-599 APEPPLIPRLLF
+599 GPEPPVIPRLLV
-611 QTIQE
+611 QAIQE
-616 STGREDFPGQLPN
+616 TTGREDFPQPLTN
-629 GAGRLVLEATPCVTG
+629 GVGRLVLEATPCEAG
-644 WSRDRQVAG
+644 WTRDRPMAG

-666 IALAGRAADQL
+666 ISLPGKAGDQL
-677 GPSASSSPSS
+677 GSSSSQAPS
-687 SASASIQGPPS
+687 G

-703 VASASRP
+703 AASASRP
-710 SRRSKVAGTDL
+710 GRRNKATGAEL
-721 GDGEEGKILLPE
+721 GEGEEGKILLPE
-733 GFNPLQAL
+733 GFSPLQAL
-741 EEVEKLGHFLTKG
+741 EELEKMGNFLAKG
-754 LGGQLEVAEKPQ
+754 LGGRLEVPEQPQ
-766 LRSPVQLRDLFHRDM
+766 VQPPVQLQDLFQRDM

-806 WMRFEA
+806 WVRFEA
-812 VRGLCMR
+812 IRGLCTC
-819 HPKEIPVSLQP
+819 HPREIPVSLQP
-830 VLDVLLQLSGP
+830 MLDTLLQLSGS
-841 EGLVGPRGKP
+841 EGSVVARRGKL
-851 DPLFAY
+851 DPLFEY
-857 RPISQ
+857 KPISQ
-862 GLPPPCPT
+862 GLPPPSPA

-883 PYFPA
+883 SYFPA
-888 LHKFILLYQ
+888 LHRFILLYQ
-897 SRRVEDEAQGREL
+897 ARRVEDEAQGREL
-910 VFSLWQHLGAVLNDI
+910 VFALWQQLGAVLSDI

-957 VAKSL
+957 VAKAL

-995 FVAQLMARLGLQAFL
+995 FVAQLMVRLGLQAFL
-1010 VHLLPHVLQVLAGV
+1010 VHLLPHVLQVLAGM
-1024 EASPEES
+1024 EASQEES
-1031 KGLAGAAED
+1031 KGLVGATED
-1040 EENEP
+1040 EESEL
-1045 PGARPSSCAF
+1045 PGAGPTSCAF
-1055 GEEIQMDEEPAAAS
+1055 GEEMQMEEEPGASS
-1069 GLGLPDYT
+1069 GLDLPDYT
-1077 SGVSFRDQADLP
+1077 SGVSFHDQADLP

-1094 QTGLYVTASP
+1094 QAGLYVAESP

-1124 ETSLGEERAA
+1124 EASLGEERTA
-1134 DEGAAPLDKSSLRSG
+1134 DDGGAPVDKNSLRSG
-1149 DSSQDLKQSEGSED
+1149 DSSQDLKQSEGSE
-1163 EEEEEEEGCVVLEEE
+1163 EEEEEEEGCVVLED
-1178 EEGEGEPEEG
+1178 EEGEQEEVT
-1188 PGGAELTLADTVLS
+1188 GASELTLSDTVLS
-1202 METVVA
+1202 METVVGSGN
-1208 GGGGTDQEEEEE
+1208 GGDRQEEEE
-1220 PLTEQSEDKEQKILL
+1220 PLTEESEGKEQKILL
-1235 DTACKTVR
+1235 DTACKMVR

-1250 PTVTSRHVARNLLR
+1250 PTVASRHVARNLLR
-1264 LLTSCYVGPTRQQFT
+1264 LLTSCYVGPTRQQFM
-1279 VSSVE
+1279 VSSGE
-1284 SPPLSAGNIYQKR
+1284 NPPLSAGNIYQKR
-1297 PVLGDVVSA
+1297 PVLGDIVSG

-1316 RLYGEPVLTY
+1316 HLYGEPVLTY

-1336 ALGGTSSPS
+1336 APGSNSSPS

-1411 MKTISLIAL
+1411 VKTISLIAL

-1448 HELQQQDLKL
+1448 HELRQQDLQL
-1458 DSSGRGEGQLP
+1458 DPEGCDEGQLP
-1469 EVTFSDGQQ
+1469 EAAFSDGQQ
-1478 RLVDPALLDE
+1478 RPVDPSLLDE

-1511 IIRKVIPNHELV
+1511 IIQKIVPNHELV
-1523 GELAGLYLESISSSG
+1523 GELAGLYLESTNPSC
-1538 HNLASTE
+1538 HNPASVE
-1545 PMAPS
+1545 PTMPRTA
-1550 TGPEWDPHS
+1550 PEWDAQGGGS
-1559 AGACSQD
+1559 SQD
-1566 DGRSGTFGSVLVGN
+1566 DGHSGTFGSVLIGN
-1580 RIQIPSGS
+1580 RIQIPNDS
-1588 QADSPGP
+1588 QPENPGP
-1595 LGPISG
+1595 LGSISG
-1601 AGVGG
+1601 VGCG
-1606 GLGSESEDNALKR
+1606 GLSCGSEDNALKR

-1637 YEIGVSQH
+1637 YEIGVSQQ
-1645 DAHFHF
+1645 DAHFRF

-1669 APLGGEDFFL
+1669 APLSSEDFFL

-1693 NSGDGTSE
+1693 NYGDGTSE
-1701 TAPRLV
+1701 TAPRLI
-1707 YSQHRKSVFFAGQLE
+1707 YAQHRKSVFYVGQLE
-1722 GPQCVVTCDGAVHVW
+1722 ALQYVVSCDGAVHVW
-1737 DPFTGKTIRT
+1737 DPFTGKTLRT
-1747 VEPSDSRM
+1747 VEPLDSRG
-1755 PLTAVALM
+1755 PLTAVAVV
-1763 PAPHTS
+1763 PAPHAS

-1795 GGGLSPGLVRSLAV
+1795 GGGLNPGLVRSLAV

-1851 VEGSILVSS
+1851 VEGSVLVSS

-1881 SASDPIHTFDL
+1881 SASDPIHTFDV

-1924 ENFKGTLTSL
+1924 ENFRGTLTSL

>member
-1 MALGSKR
+1 MAKGSTG
-8 REIAPS
+8 REVALTN
-14 AAAPAWSPPPN
+14 PAEGWSPPPS
-25 PDMQELLQRVERDLN
+25 PDMEELLKCVERDLN

-47 PAPGGTHV
+47 PAPEGTHV

-61 RWLASIRER
+61 RWLASLRER
-70 RLPPGPCPRAE
+70 RPGPSPRAE

-115 LAYPLGGG
+115 LTYPLNGG
-123 LSSEDGSGSP
+123 LTLEEGSSSP
-133 ETLNRFMRD
+133 ETLIRFMQE
-142 VAAQNYRNLWRHA
+142 VAGQNYRNLWRHA
-155 YQTYG
+155 YRTYG
-160 QPYSHSPPPL
+160 QPYNHSPAPSAL
-170 AGPAL
+170 PAL

-188 PFLPLGEAT
+188 SFLPVGET
-197 PCPSHIRDG
+197 TQCSSYTRDG
-206 PCPPRASPA
+206 PSPSQGTLA

-230 MLYVLH
+230 MLYVVH
-236 PYMQFSLHDVVT
+236 PYVQFTLHDVVT

-265 FRVLRAMEA
+265 FRVLRAMDA

-287 HHIAVDEKLCSEL
+287 HHIAIDEKLCSEL

-307 ERPEEDEDRD
+307 EMPMKDDNEETPLVRD
-317 IPVSRTGPAVKPA
+317 RTGVKSNE
-330 EAEERAVGNAACQEE
+330 EAGRPGCPTCKEE

-391 TPHGRFRDLC
+391 TPHGRFRDLR

-421 RQAFVAGGTG
+421 RQAFVAGGAG
-431 GGEPPHVPHHIS
+431 SGEPPHVPHHIS

-462 VLCGHVRA
+462 VLCEHVRA

-481 ERMQNWTPDECIPEF
+481 ERMQAWTPDECIPEF
-496 YTDPSIFRSI
+496 YTDPSIFCSI

-513 DVPAWCSSGQE
+513 DVPAWCSSSQE
-524 FVAAHRAL
+524 FVAAHQAL

-573 THLTSFGVVQL
+573 THLTSYGVVQL
-584 FDQPHPRRLA
+584 FDQPHPQRLA
-594 GAPAL
+594 GVPARG
-599 APEPPLIPRLLF
+599 PEPPVIPRLLV
-611 QTIQE
+611 QAIQE
-616 STGREDFPGQLPN
+616 TTGREDLARPLTN
-629 GAGRLVLEATPCVTG
+629 GVGRLVLEATPCEAG
-644 WSRDRQVAG
+644 WTRDRPMAG

-666 IALAGRAADQL
+666 ISLPGKTGDQL
-677 GPSASSSPSS
+677 GFSSSQAP
-687 SASASIQGPPS
+687 GGH
-698 LLSFS
+698 LSFS
-703 VASASRP
+703 AASASRL
-710 SRRSKVAGTDL
+710 SRRSKATGADL
-721 GDGEEGKILLPE
+721 GEGEEGKILLPE
-733 GFNPLQAL
+733 GFSPLQAL
-741 EEVEKLGHFLTKG
+741 EELEKMGNFLAKG
-754 LGGQLEVAEKPQ
+754 LGGQLEVPQ
-766 LRSPVQLRDLFHRDM
+766 QPQVQAPVQLQDLFQRDM

-797 RTLQPDAPL
+797 RTLHCDAPL
-806 WMRFEA
+806 YVRFEA
-812 VRGLCMR
+812 IRGLCAC
-819 HPKEIPVSLQP
+819 HPREVPVSLQP
-830 VLDVLLQLSGP
+830 VLDTLLQLSRS
-841 EGLVGPRGKP
+841 EGSVVARRGKL
-851 DPLFAY
+851 DPLFEY
-857 RPISQ
+857 KPVSQ
-862 GLPPPCPT
+862 GLPPPSPA
-870 QLLSPFSSVVPFP
+870 QLLSPFNSVVPFP

-888 LHKFILLYQ
+888 LHRFILLYQ
-897 SRRVEDEAQGREL
+897 ARHVEDEAQGREL
-910 VFSLWQHLGAVLNDI
+910 VFALWQQLGTVLNDI

-957 VAKSL
+957 VAKAL
-962 GPKNANKY
+962 GPRNANKY

-995 FVAQLMARLGLQAFL
+995 FVAQLMVRLGLQAFL
-1010 VHLLPHVLQVLAGV
+1010 GHLLPHVLQVLAGV
-1024 EASPEES
+1024 EASQEES
-1031 KGLAGAAED
+1031 KGLVGATED
-1040 EENEP
+1040 EESGL
-1045 PGARPSSCAF
+1045 PGTGPTSCAF
-1055 GEEIQMDEEPAAAS
+1055 GEEMQMEEEPGAAS

-1077 SGVSFRDQADLP
+1077 SGVSFHDQADLP

-1094 QTGLYVTASP
+1094 QAGLYVAESP

-1119 KSSTS
+1119 KSSAS
-1124 ETSLGEERAA
+1124 ETSLGEERPA
-1134 DEGAAPLDKSSLRSG
+1134 DDGGAPGDKNSLKSG
-1149 DSSQDLKQSEGSED
+1149 DSSQDLKQSEGSE

-1178 EEGEGEPEEG
+1178 EGEQEEVT
-1188 PGGAELTLADTVLS
+1188 GASELMLSDTVLS
-1202 METVVA
+1202 METVV
-1208 GGGGTDQEEEEE
+1208 GSGTRRDREEEEE
-1220 PLTEQSEDKEQKILL
+1220 SLTEQSEGKEQKILL
-1235 DTACKTVR
+1235 DTACKMVR

-1250 PTVTSRHVARNLLR
+1250 PTVASRHVARNLLR
-1264 LLTSCYVGPTRQQFT
+1264 LLTSCYVGPTRQQFM
-1279 VSSVE
+1279 VSSGE
-1284 SPPLSAGNIYQKR
+1284 NPPLSAGNIYQKR
-1297 PVLGDVVSA
+1297 PVLGDVVSG

-1316 RLYGEPVLTY
+1316 HLYGEPVLTY

-1336 ALGGTSSPS
+1336 APGSSSSPS

-1390 SFLTSLVTGFPSGAQ
+1390 SFLTSLVTGFPGGAQ

-1411 MKTISLIAL
+1411 VKTISLIAL

-1448 HELQQQDLKL
+1448 HELRQQDLQL
-1458 DSSGRGEGQLP
+1458 DPEGCEEGQLP
-1469 EVTFSDGQQ
+1469 EAVFSDGQ
-1478 RLVDPALLDE
+1478 RRPVDPSLLDE

-1511 IIRKVIPNHELV
+1511 IIWKIVPNHELV
-1523 GELAGLYLESISSSG
+1523 GELAGLYLESMNPSS
-1538 HNLASTE
+1538 HNPASVE
-1545 PMAPS
+1545 PTVPRTA
-1550 TGPEWDPHS
+1550 PEWDS
-1559 AGACSQD
+1559 QGGGSSQD
-1566 DGRSGTFGSVLVGN
+1566 DGHSGTFGSVLIGN
-1580 RIQIPSGS
+1580 RIQIPSDS
-1588 QADSPGP
+1588 QPESPGP

-1601 AGVGG
+1601 VGG
-1606 GLGSESEDNALKR
+1606 GDLGCGNEDNALKR

-1637 YEIGVSQH
+1637 YEIGVSQQ

-1669 APLGGEDFFL
+1669 APLSSEDFFL

-1693 NSGDGTSE
+1693 NYGDGTSE
-1701 TAPRLV
+1701 TAPRLI
-1707 YSQHRKSVFFAGQLE
+1707 YAQHRKSVFYVGQLE
-1722 GPQCVVTCDGAVHVW
+1722 APQYVVSCDGAVHVW
-1737 DPFTGKTIRT
+1737 DPFTGERAQAR
-1747 VEPSDSRM
+1747 PFAQWSRQ
-1755 PLTAVALM
+1755 TA
-1763 PAPHTS
+1763 
-1769 ITMASSDSTLRFVDC
+1769 
-1784 RKPGL
+1784 
-1789 QHEFRL
+1789 
-1795 GGGLSPGLVRSLAV
+1795 
-1809 SPSGRSVVAG
+1809 
-1819 FSSGFMVLL
+1819 
-1828 DTRTGLV
+1828 
-1835 LRGWPAHE
+1835 
-1843 GDILQIKA
+1843 GD
-1851 VEGSILVSS
+1851 
-1860 SSDHSLTVWK
+1860 
-1870 ELEQKPTHHYK
+1870 P
-1881 SASDPIHTFDL
+1881 
-1892 YGSEVVTGTV
+1892 
-1902 ANKIGVCSLLEPP
+1902 
-1915 SQATTKLSS
+1915 
-1924 ENFKGTLTSL
+1924 
-1934 ALLPTKRHLLLGSD
+1934 
-1948 NGVIRLLA
+1948 

>member
-1 MALGSKR
+1 MALGSKG
-8 REIAPS
+8 REVALTHG
-14 AAAPAWSPPPN
+14 ADGWSPPPS
-25 PDMQELLQRVERDLN
+25 PDMEELLQSVERDLN

-61 RWLASIRER
+61 RWLGSLRER
-70 RLPPGPCPRAE
+70 RLPAGPCPRAE
-81 GLGEAEVRTLLQ
+81 GLSEAEVRTLLQ
-93 RSVQRLPPGWTRVE
+93 RSVQKLPPGWTRVE

-115 LAYPLGGG
+115 LSYPLGGSLPSEEG
-123 LSSEDGSGSP
+123 SSSP
-133 ETLNRFMRD
+133 ETLTRFMQD

-155 YQTYG
+155 YRTYG
-160 QPYSHSPPPL
+160 QPYSHSPAPS
-170 AGPAL
+170 AVPAL
-175 DSVRQ
+175 DLVRQ

-188 PFLPLGEAT
+188 SFLLVGEFT
-197 PCPSHIRDG
+197 QCPSSTRDG
-206 PCPPRASPA
+206 PCPPRGSLS

-230 MLYVLH
+230 MLYVVH
-236 PYMQFSLHDVVT
+236 PDVQFSLHDVVT

-265 FRVLRAMEA
+265 FRVLRAMDA
-274 CHRQGLACGALSL
+274 CHRQGLACGALTL

-307 ERPEEDEDRD
+307 ERPQEDENEE
-317 IPVSRTGPAVKPA
+317 IPVARNGAGIGPG
-330 EAEERAVGNAACQEE
+330 EEGGRRPGCPTCQEE

-391 TPHGRFRDLC
+391 TPHGRFRDLR

-421 RQAFVAGGTG
+421 RQAFVAGGVG

-496 YTDPSIFRSI
+496 YTDPSIFSSI

-513 DVPAWCSSGQE
+513 DVPAWCGSSQE
-524 FVAAHRAL
+524 FVSAHRAL

-564 VCLHLVDAH
+564 VCLHLVDGH
-573 THLTSFGVVQL
+573 THLTSYGVVQL
-584 FDQPHPRRLA
+584 FDQPHPQRLA

-599 APEPPLIPRLLF
+599 APEPPLIPRVLF

-616 STGREDFPGQLPN
+616 SIGREDLPGQLTN
-629 GAGRLVLEATPCVTG
+629 GVGRSVLEATACEAG
-644 WSRDRQVAG
+644 WARDRPVAG

-666 IALAGRAADQL
+666 ISLVGKAGDQL
-677 GPSASSSPSS
+677 GSSS
-687 SASASIQGPPS
+687 SASSQAPPG

-710 SRRSKVAGTDL
+710 GRRSKPAGADP
-721 GDGEEGKILLPE
+721 GEGEEGKILLPE
-733 GFNPLQAL
+733 GFNPVQAL
-741 EEVEKLGHFLTKG
+741 EGLEKLGNFLTKG
-754 LGGQLEVAEKPQ
+754 LGSQLEVLEQPQ
-766 LRSPVQLRDLFHRDM
+766 IQPPVQLQELFHRDM

-806 WMRFEA
+806 WVRFEA
-812 VRGLCMR
+812 VRGLCLR
-819 HPKEIPVSLQP
+819 HPKEVPVSLQP
-830 VLDVLLQLSGP
+830 VLDILLQLSGP
-841 EGLVGPRGKP
+841 EGPVVAGRGKLA
-851 DPLFAY
+851 PLFEY
-857 RPISQ
+857 RPVCQ
-862 GLPPPCPT
+862 GLPPPCPA

-897 SRRVEDEAQGREL
+897 ARRVEDEAQGREL
-910 VFSLWQHLGAVLNDI
+910 VFALWQQLGAVLSDI

-957 VAKSL
+957 VAKAL

-995 FVAQLMARLGLQAFL
+995 FVAQLMVRLGLQAFL
-1010 VHLLPHVLQVLAGV
+1010 SHLLPHVLQVLAGV
-1024 EASPEES
+1024 EASQEES
-1031 KGLAGAAED
+1031 KGLVGAAED
-1040 EENEP
+1040 EDGELV
-1045 PGARPSSCAF
+1045 GARPSSCAF
-1055 GEEIQMDEEPAAAS
+1055 REEIPMDGEPAASS

-1077 SGVSFRDQADLP
+1077 SGVSFHDQAYLP

-1094 QTGLYVTASP
+1094 QAGLYVAESP

-1134 DEGAAPLDKSSLRSG
+1134 EEGGAPVDKSSLRSG
-1149 DSSQDLKQSEGSED
+1149 DSSQDLKQSEGSEE

-1178 EEGEGEPEEG
+1178 EGDGEQDEITT
-1188 PGGAELTLADTVLS
+1188 ASELTLSDTVLS
-1202 METVVA
+1202 MDTVVA
-1208 GGGGTDQEEEEE
+1208 RGGETGGEEDAE
-1220 PLTEQSEDKEQKILL
+1220 PLTEQSEGKEQKILL
-1235 DTACKTVR
+1235 DTACKMVR

-1250 PTVTSRHVARNLLR
+1250 PTVASRYVARNLLR

-1279 VSSVE
+1279 VSSGE
-1284 SPPLSAGNIYQKR
+1284 SPPLSAGSIYQKR
-1297 PVLGDVVSA
+1297 PVLGDIVSG

-1316 RLYGEPVLTY
+1316 HLYGEPVLTY

-1336 ALGGTSSPS
+1336 APGSTSGPS

-1367 YLSDTTLMDI
+1367 RLSDTTLMDI

-1411 MKTISLIAL
+1411 VKTISLIAL

-1448 HELQQQDLKL
+1448 HELRHQDLKL
-1458 DSSGRGEGQLP
+1458 DPAGRSEGQLP
-1469 EVTFSDGQQ
+1469 EVAFSDGQQ
-1478 RLVDPALLDE
+1478 RPVDPTLLDE
-1488 LQKVFTLEM
+1488 LQKVT
-1497 AYTIY
+1497 
-1502 VPFSCLLGD
+1502 
-1511 IIRKVIPNHELV
+1511 
-1523 GELAGLYLESISSSG
+1523 SSG
-1538 HNLASTE
+1538 KSSPTTSWSGSWRGCIWRASVQAVAAL
-1545 PMAPS
+1545 PAWSPPCPAPAPS
-1550 TGPEWDPHS
+1550 GTPRV
-1559 AGACSQD
+1559 GAAP
-1566 DGRSGTFGSVLVGN
+1566 RTTAT
-1580 RIQIPSGS
+1580 R
-1588 QADSPGP
+1588 GP
-1595 LGPISG
+1595 LGASWSG
-1601 AGVGG
+1601 TASRF
-1606 GLGSESEDNALKR
+1606 LTT
-1619 ELPRS
+1619 
-1624 AHGLSGN
+1624 LS
-1631 WLAYWQ
+1631 L
-1637 YEIGVSQH
+1637 
-1645 DAHFHF
+1645 
-1651 HQIRLQSFPGHSG
+1651 R
-1664 AVKCV
+1664 
-1669 APLGGEDFFL
+1669 APAC
-1679 SGSKD
+1679 
-1684 RTVRLWPLY
+1684 W
-1693 NSGDGTSE
+1693 
-1701 TAPRLV
+1701 AP
-1707 YSQHRKSVFFAGQLE
+1707 S
-1722 GPQCVVTCDGAVHVW
+1722 
-1737 DPFTGKTIRT
+1737 
-1747 VEPSDSRM
+1747 
-1755 PLTAVALM
+1755 
-1763 PAPHTS
+1763 
-1769 ITMASSDSTLRFVDC
+1769 
-1784 RKPGL
+1784 
-1789 QHEFRL
+1789 
-1795 GGGLSPGLVRSLAV
+1795 
-1809 SPSGRSVVAG
+1809 
-1819 FSSGFMVLL
+1819 
-1828 DTRTGLV
+1828 
-1835 LRGWPAHE
+1835 RGWAA
-1843 GDILQIKA
+1843 GA
-1851 VEGSILVSS
+1851 SAARR
-1860 SSDHSLTVWK
+1860 T
-1870 ELEQKPTHHYK
+1870 TH
-1881 SASDPIHTFDL
+1881 
-1892 YGSEVVTGTV
+1892 
-1902 ANKIGVCSLLEPP
+1902 
-1915 SQATTKLSS
+1915 
-1924 ENFKGTLTSL
+1924 
-1934 ALLPTKRHLLLGSD
+1934 
-1948 NGVIRLLA
+1948 

>member
-1 MALGSKR
+1 MAQGSGGREGALGT
-8 REIAPS
+8 
-14 AAAPAWSPPPN
+14 PAGGWHSPPS
-25 PDMQELLQRVERDLN
+25 PDMLELLRSVERDLS
-40 IDARQLA
+40 IDPRQLA

-61 RWLASIRER
+61 RWLASLRDR
-70 RLPPGPCPRAE
+70 RLPLGPCPRAE

-93 RSVQRLPPGWTRVE
+93 RSVQRLPAGWTRVE

-115 LAYPLGGG
+115 LSYPLGGG
-123 LSSEDGSGSP
+123 LPFEDGSCGP
-133 ETLNRFMRD
+133 ETLTRFMQE

-155 YQTYG
+155 YHTYG
-160 QPYSHSPPPL
+160 QPYSHSPAPS
-170 AGPAL
+170 AVPAL

-188 PFLPLGEAT
+188 SFLPVGET
-197 PCPSHIRDG
+197 TQCPSYAREG
-206 PCPPRASPA
+206 PCPPRGSLA

-230 MLYVLH
+230 MLYVVH
-236 PYMQFSLHDVVT
+236 PYVQFSLHDVVT

-265 FRVLRAMEA
+265 FRVLRAMDA

-307 ERPEEDEDRD
+307 ERPEEDENEEAPVARD
-317 IPVSRTGPAVKPA
+317 
-330 EAEERAVGNAACQEE
+330 EAGITSQEE
-345 LRGLVLD
+345 QGGRPGQPTGQEGLRSLVLD
-352 WVHGRISNFHYLMQL
+352 WVHGRISNFHYLMLL

-391 TPHGRFRDLC
+391 TPHGRFRDLR

-421 RQAFVAGGTG
+421 RQAFVAGGAG

-513 DVPAWCSSGQE
+513 DVPAWCSSSQE

-532 LESREVSQDLH
+532 LESREVSRDLH

-573 THLTSFGVVQL
+573 THLASYGVVQL
-584 FDQPHPRRLA
+584 FDQPHPQRLA

-599 APEPPLIPRLLF
+599 APEPPLIPKLLV

-616 STGREDFPGQLPN
+616 TTGREDFTENLGQLPN
-629 GAGRLVLEATPCVTG
+629 GVGRPVLEATPCEASWT
-644 WSRDRQVAG
+644 RDRPVAG

-666 IALAGRAADQL
+666 ISLAGKAGDQL
-677 GPSASSSPSS
+677 GSSSQ
-687 SASASIQGPPS
+687 ASPG

-703 VASASRP
+703 VSSASRP
-710 SRRSKVAGTDL
+710 GRRNKAAGADP
-721 GDGEEGKILLPE
+721 GEGEEGRILLPE
-733 GFNPLQAL
+733 GFNPVQAL
-741 EEVEKLGHFLTKG
+741 EELEKTGNFLAKG
-754 LGGQLEVAEKPQ
+754 LGGLLEVPEQP
-766 LRSPVQLRDLFHRDM
+766 RVQPAVPLQCLLHRDM

-806 WMRFEA
+806 WVRFQA
-812 VRGLCMR
+812 VRGLCTR
-819 HPKEIPVSLQP
+819 HPKEVPVSLQP
-830 VLDVLLQLSGP
+830 VLDTLLELSGP
-841 EGLVGPRGKP
+841 KVPMGAERGKL
-851 DPLFAY
+851 DQLFEY
-857 RPISQ
+857 RPVSQ
-862 GLPPPCPT
+862 GLPPPCPS

-888 LHKFILLYQ
+888 LHRFILLYQ
-897 SRRVEDEAQGREL
+897 ARRVEDEAQGREL
-910 VFSLWQHLGAVLNDI
+910 VFALWQQLGAVLKDI

-930 EILLPFVLSLMSEEH
+930 EILLPFVLSLMAEEH

-957 VAKSL
+957 VAKAL

-970 LLKPLIGAYESPCR
+970 LLKPLIGAYESPCQ

-995 FVAQLMARLGLQAFL
+995 FVAQLMVRLGLQAFL
-1010 VHLLPHVLQVLAGV
+1010 THLLPHVLQVLAGA
-1024 EASPEES
+1024 EASQEES
-1031 KGLAGAAED
+1031 KDLAGAAE
-1040 EENEP
+1040 EEESGL
-1045 PGARPSSCAF
+1045 PGAGPGSCAF
-1055 GEEIQMDEEPAAAS
+1055 GEEIPMDGEPPASS

-1077 SGVSFRDQADLP
+1077 SGVSFHDQADLP

-1094 QTGLYVTASP
+1094 QAGLYVTESP

-1124 ETSLGEERAA
+1124 ETSLGEERAP
-1134 DEGAAPLDKSSLRSG
+1134 DEGGAPVDKSSLQSG
-1149 DSSQDLKQSEGSED
+1149 DSSQDLKQSEGSE
-1163 EEEEEEEGCVVLEEE
+1163 EEEEEEDSCMVLEEE
-1178 EEGEGEPEEG
+1178 EGEQEEVT
-1188 PGGAELTLADTVLS
+1188 GASELTLSDTVLS

-1208 GGGGTDQEEEEE
+1208 GGSGGDGEEEEE
-1220 PLTEQSEDKEQKILL
+1220 PLPEQSEGKEQKILL
-1235 DTACKTVR
+1235 DTACKMVR

-1250 PTVTSRHVARNLLR
+1250 PTVASRHVARNLLR

-1279 VSSVE
+1279 VSSGE

-1297 PVLGDVVSA
+1297 PVLGDIVSG

-1336 ALGGTSSPS
+1336 APGSASGPS

-1405 ARTVLC
+1405 ARTILC
-1411 MKTISLIAL
+1411 VKTISLIAL

-1448 HELQQQDLKL
+1448 HELRQQDLKL
-1458 DSSGRGEGQLP
+1458 DATGRGEGQLP
-1469 EVTFSDGQQ
+1469 QVVFSDGQQ
-1478 RLVDPALLDE
+1478 RPVDPALLDE
-1488 LQKVFTLEM
+1488 LQKVT
-1497 AYTIY
+1497 
-1502 VPFSCLLGD
+1502 
-1511 IIRKVIPNHELV
+1511 
-1523 GELAGLYLESISSSG
+1523 SSG
-1538 HNLASTE
+1538 KSSPTTSWLGSWRGCTWRASARAVATL
-1545 PMAPS
+1545 PAWSPPCPAPAPS
-1550 TGPEWDPHS
+1550 GTPRV
-1559 AGACSQD
+1559 GAALRMMATQ
-1566 DGRSGTFGSVLVGN
+1566 
-1580 RIQIPSGS
+1580 
-1588 QADSPGP
+1588 GP
-1595 LGPISG
+1595 LG
-1601 AGVGG
+1601 
-1606 GLGSESEDNALKR
+1606 
-1619 ELPRS
+1619 
-1624 AHGLSGN
+1624 
-1631 WLAYWQ
+1631 
-1637 YEIGVSQH
+1637 
-1645 DAHFHF
+1645 
-1651 HQIRLQSFPGHSG
+1651 
-1664 AVKCV
+1664 
-1669 APLGGEDFFL
+1669 
-1679 SGSKD
+1679 
-1684 RTVRLWPLY
+1684 
-1693 NSGDGTSE
+1693 
-1701 TAPRLV
+1701 
-1707 YSQHRKSVFFAGQLE
+1707 
-1722 GPQCVVTCDGAVHVW
+1722 
-1737 DPFTGKTIRT
+1737 
-1747 VEPSDSRM
+1747 
-1755 PLTAVALM
+1755 
-1763 PAPHTS
+1763 
-1769 ITMASSDSTLRFVDC
+1769 ASWW
-1784 RKPGL
+1784 GI
-1789 QHEFRL
+1789 EFRSPMTF
-1795 GGGLSPGLVRSLAV
+1795 GLRTPDRWA
-1809 SPSGRSVVAG
+1809 PS
-1819 FSSGFMVLL
+1819 
-1828 DTRTGLV
+1828 
-1835 LRGWPAHE
+1835 RGW
-1843 GDILQIKA
+1843 
-1851 VEGSILVSS
+1851 
-1860 SSDHSLTVWK
+1860 
-1870 ELEQKPTHHYK
+1870 
-1881 SASDPIHTFDL
+1881 
-1892 YGSEVVTGTV
+1892 VVG
-1902 ANKIGVCSLLEPP
+1902 AWAAG
-1915 SQATTKLSS
+1915 ATT
-1924 ENFKGTLTSL
+1924 T
-1934 ALLPTKRHLLLGSD
+1934 P
-1948 NGVIRLLA
+1948 

>member
-1 MALGSKR
+1 MTRGSR
-8 REIAPS
+8 GREVAPTT
-14 AAAPAWSPPPN
+14 PAEGCSPPPS
-25 PDMQELLQRVERDLN
+25 PDMEELLRSVERDLN
-40 IDARQLA
+40 IDPRQLA

-61 RWLASIRER
+61 RWLASLRER
-70 RLPPGPCPRAE
+70 RLPLGPCPRAE

-115 LAYPLGGG
+115 LSYPLGRG
-123 LSSEDGSGSP
+123 LPFEEGSCSP
-133 ETLNRFMRD
+133 ETLTRFMQD
-142 VAAQNYRNLWRHA
+142 VAAQNYRNLWHHA
-155 YQTYG
+155 YHTYG
-160 QPYSHSPPPL
+160 RPYRHSPTPSVV
-170 AGPAL
+170 PAL
-175 DSVRQ
+175 ESVRQ

-188 PFLPLGEAT
+188 SFLPVGEASQ
-197 PCPSHIRDG
+197 CPSYARDG
-206 PCPPRASPA
+206 PCPPRSSPA

-230 MLYVLH
+230 MLYVVH
-236 PYMQFSLHDVVT
+236 PYVQFSLHDVVT

-265 FRVLRAMEA
+265 FRVLRAMDA

-307 ERPEEDEDRD
+307 ETPKDDDED
-317 IPVSRTGPAVKPA
+317 IPVARGEVGIEPA
-330 EAEERAVGNAACQEE
+330 EKGGGGLECPTCQEE

-391 TPHGRFRDLC
+391 TPHGRFRDLR

-421 RQAFVAGGTG
+421 RQAFVAGGAG

-496 YTDPSIFRSI
+496 YTDPSIFCSI

-513 DVPAWCSSGQE
+513 DVPAWCGSSQE

-564 VCLHLVDAH
+564 VCLHLVDGH
-573 THLTSFGVVQL
+573 THLTSYGVVQL
-584 FDQPHPRRLA
+584 FDQPHPQRLA
-594 GAPAL
+594 GASTL

-616 STGREDFPGQLPN
+616 STGREDFPGQLTN
-629 GAGRLVLEATPCVTG
+629 GVGRLVLEATPCEAG
-644 WSRDRQVAG
+644 WTRDRPVAG

-666 IALAGRAADQL
+666 IPPAGKAGDQL
-677 GPSASSSPSS
+677 GSSSSQ
-687 SASASIQGPPS
+687 APPG

-710 SRRSKVAGTDL
+710 SRRNKVAGPDP
-721 GDGEEGKILLPE
+721 GEGEEGKILLPE
-733 GFNPLQAL
+733 GFNPVQAL
-741 EEVEKLGHFLTKG
+741 EELEKLGNFLTKG
-754 LGGQLEVAEKPQ
+754 LGGRMEMAKQPQ
-766 LRSPVQLRDLFHRDM
+766 AQPPVQLRDLFYRDM

-786 LLAEMVFATRV
+786 LLAEMIFATRV

-806 WMRFEA
+806 WVRFEA
-812 VRGLCMR
+812 VRGLCVR
-819 HPKEIPVSLQP
+819 HLKEVPVSLQP

-841 EGLVGPRGKP
+841 ESPAVVGRGKL
-851 DPLFAY
+851 DPLFEY
-857 RPISQ
+857 KPVSQ
-862 GLPPPCPT
+862 GLPPPCPA

-897 SRRVEDEAQGREL
+897 ARQVEDEVQGREL
-910 VFSLWQHLGAVLNDI
+910 VFALWQQLGAVLSDI

-930 EILLPFVLSLMSEEH
+930 EILLPFVLSLMSEQH

-957 VAKSL
+957 VAKAL

-995 FVAQLMARLGLQAFL
+995 FVAQLMVRLGLQAFL
-1010 VHLLPHVLQVLAGV
+1010 IHLLPHVLQVLAGV
-1024 EASPEES
+1024 ETSQEES
-1031 KGLAGAAED
+1031 KGLVGTAED
-1040 EENEP
+1040 EESGL

-1055 GEEIQMDEEPAAAS
+1055 GEEIQMDGEPAASS
-1069 GLGLPDYT
+1069 GLDLPDYT
-1077 SGVSFRDQADLP
+1077 SGVSFHDQVDLP

-1094 QTGLYVTASP
+1094 QAGLYVAESP

-1124 ETSLGEERAA
+1124 EASLGEERAA
-1134 DEGAAPLDKSSLRSG
+1134 DEGGAPVDKSSLRSG
-1149 DSSQDLKQSEGSED
+1149 DSCQDLKQSEGSEED
-1163 EEEEEEEGCVVLEEE
+1163 EEEEGCVVLEEE
-1178 EEGEGEPEEG
+1178 EAEQDEVT
-1188 PGGAELTLADTVLS
+1188 GASEITLSDTVLS
-1202 METVVA
+1202 MDTVVS
-1208 GGGGTDQEEEEE
+1208 GGSGADQEGEEE
-1220 PLTEQSEDKEQKILL
+1220 PLTEQSEGKEQKILL
-1235 DTACKTVR
+1235 DTACKMVR

-1250 PTVTSRHVARNLLR
+1250 PTVASRHVARNLLR

-1279 VSSVE
+1279 VSSGE

-1297 PVLGDVVSA
+1297 PVLGDVVSG

-1316 RLYGEPVLTY
+1316 YLYGEPVLTY

-1336 ALGGTSSPS
+1336 ALGGTSGPT

-1411 MKTISLIAL
+1411 VKTISLIAL

-1448 HELQQQDLKL
+1448 HELRHRDLKL
-1458 DSSGRGEGQLP
+1458 DPTGRGEGQLP

-1478 RLVDPALLDE
+1478 RLVDPSLLDE

-1497 AYTIY
+1497 AYMIY

-1511 IIRKVIPNHELV
+1511 IIRKIIPNHELV
-1523 GELAGLYLESISSSG
+1523 GELAGMYLESISPSG
-1538 HNLASTE
+1538 RNPASVE
-1545 PMAPS
+1545 PAVPS
-1550 TGPEWDPHS
+1550 TSSEWDS
-1559 AGACSQD
+1559 QGGDCTQD
-1566 DGRSGTFGSVLVGN
+1566 DSHSGTFGSVLVGN
-1580 RIQIPSGS
+1580 RIQIPDDS
-1588 QADSPGP
+1588 QPESPGP
-1595 LGPISG
+1595 LGPIP
-1601 AGVGG
+1601 GVGSG
-1606 GLGSESEDNALKR
+1606 GLSSESEDNALKR

-1624 AHGLSGN
+1624 THGLSGN

-1637 YEIGVSQH
+1637 YEIGVSQQ

-1651 HQIRLQSFPGHSG
+1651 HQIRLQSFPGHLG

-1669 APLGGEDFFL
+1669 APLSGEDFFL

-1701 TAPRLV
+1701 TAPRLI
-1707 YSQHRKSVFFAGQLE
+1707 YAQHRKSVFFVGQLE
-1722 GPQCVVTCDGAVHVW
+1722 APQCVVSCDGALHVW
-1737 DPFTGKTIRT
+1737 DPFTGERAQGRPFARWSHRT
-1747 VEPSDSRM
+1747 VGCP
-1755 PLTAVALM
+1755 
-1763 PAPHTS
+1763 
-1769 ITMASSDSTLRFVDC
+1769 
-1784 RKPGL
+1784 
-1789 QHEFRL
+1789 
-1795 GGGLSPGLVRSLAV
+1795 
-1809 SPSGRSVVAG
+1809 
-1819 FSSGFMVLL
+1819 
-1828 DTRTGLV
+1828 
-1835 LRGWPAHE
+1835 
-1843 GDILQIKA
+1843 
-1851 VEGSILVSS
+1851 
-1860 SSDHSLTVWK
+1860 
-1870 ELEQKPTHHYK
+1870 
-1881 SASDPIHTFDL
+1881 
-1892 YGSEVVTGTV
+1892 
-1902 ANKIGVCSLLEPP
+1902 
-1915 SQATTKLSS
+1915 
-1924 ENFKGTLTSL
+1924 
-1934 ALLPTKRHLLLGSD
+1934 
-1948 NGVIRLLA
+1948 

>member
-1 MALGSKR
+1 MAQGSR
-8 REIAPS
+8 RRKVVLTAGAEV
-14 AAAPAWSPPPN
+14 WSPSSG
-25 PDMQELLQRVERDLN
+25 PDMEELLRSVERDLN
-40 IDARQLA
+40 IDARQLVL
-47 PAPGGTHV
+47 APGGTHV
-55 VALVPA
+55 VALVST
-61 RWLASIRER
+61 RWLASLRER
-70 RLPPGPCPRAE
+70 RLGPCPRTE
-81 GLGEAEVRTLLQ
+81 GMGEAEVRTLLQ

-115 LAYPLGGG
+115 LSYPLGGV
-123 LSSEDGSGSP
+123 LPIEEGSCSP
-133 ETLNRFMRD
+133 ETLTRFMQE

-155 YQTYG
+155 YHTYG
-160 QPYSHSPPPL
+160 QPYSHSTAPS
-170 AGPAL
+170 AIPAL
-175 DSVRQ
+175 DSIKQ

-188 PFLPLGEAT
+188 TFLPVGEST
-197 PCPSHIRDG
+197 QCLSNVRDGSCPSRG
-206 PCPPRASPA
+206 SAA

-230 MLYVLH
+230 MLYVIH
-236 PYMQFSLHDVVT
+236 PYVQFSLHDVVT

-265 FRVLRAMEA
+265 FRVLRAMDA

-307 ERPEEDEDRD
+307 EKPSEDENRE
-317 IPVSRTGPAVKPA
+317 VSEEKNGTGVKSEKEGEGRPGCPTC
-330 EAEERAVGNAACQEE
+330 RKE
-345 LRGLVLD
+345 LQGLVLD

-391 TPHGRFRDLC
+391 TPYGRFRDLR

-421 RQAFVAGGTG
+421 RQAFVAGGAG
-431 GGEPPHVPHHIS
+431 SGEPPHVPHHIS

-470 QWEPHEYPASM
+470 QWEPHEYPATM
-481 ERMQNWTPDECIPEF
+481 ERMQTWTPDECIPEF
-496 YTDPSIFRSI
+496 YTDPSIFCSI

-513 DVPAWCSSGQE
+513 DVPAWCSSNQE
-524 FVAAHRAL
+524 FVTAHRAL
-532 LESREVSQDLH
+532 LESWEVSQDLH

-573 THLTSFGVVQL
+573 THLTSYGVVQL
-584 FDQPHPRRLA
+584 FDQPHPQRLA

-599 APEPPLIPRLLF
+599 GPEPPLIPRLLV
-611 QTIQE
+611 QPIQE
-616 STGREDFPGQLPN
+616 ATGQEDISGQLIN
-629 GAGRLVLEATPCVTG
+629 GAGRLVVEATPCETG
-644 WSRDRQVAG
+644 WTRDRPMTG

-666 IALAGRAADQL
+666 ISLPGKVGDQP
-677 GPSASSSPSS
+677 GSSSNQ
-687 SASASIQGPPS
+687 ASPS

-703 VASASRP
+703 APSGSRP
-710 SRRSKVAGTDL
+710 GRRSKTAGLDP
-721 GDGEEGKILLPE
+721 GEGEEGKIVLPE
-733 GFNPLQAL
+733 GFSPIQAL
-741 EEVEKLGHFLTKG
+741 EELEKVGNFLAKG
-754 LGGQLEVAEKPQ
+754 LGSQLEEPEKPQ
-766 LRSPVQLRDLFHRDM
+766 AQPPVRLQSLFHRDM
-781 QALGV
+781 QVLGV

-797 RTLQPDAPL
+797 RILQPDAPL
-806 WMRFEA
+806 WVRFEA
-812 VRGLCMR
+812 VRGLCTR
-819 HPKEIPVSLQP
+819 HSKDIPVSLQP
-830 VLDVLLQLSGP
+830 VLDTLLQLSGP
-841 EGLVGPRGKP
+841 KTPMVVKKGKL
-851 DPLFAY
+851 DPLFEY
-857 RPISQ
+857 RPVSQ
-862 GLPPPCPT
+862 GLPPPSPA

-897 SRRVEDEAQGREL
+897 ARRVEDEGQGREL
-910 VFSLWQHLGAVLNDI
+910 VFALWQQLGAVLNDI

-957 VAKSL
+957 VAKAL

-995 FVAQLMARLGLQAFL
+995 FVAQLVVRLGLQAFL
-1010 VHLLPHVLQVLAGV
+1010 IHLLPHVLQVLAGV
-1024 EASPEES
+1024 EASQEEG
-1031 KGLAGAAED
+1031 KGLVGTTED
-1040 EENEP
+1040 EENELP
-1045 PGARPSSCAF
+1045 VSGPGTCAF
-1055 GEEIQMDEEPAAAS
+1055 GEEIQMDGQPAPPS
-1069 GLGLPDYT
+1069 GLGLPDYR
-1077 SGVSFRDQADLP
+1077 SGVSFHDQADLP
-1089 ETEDF
+1089 DTEDF
-1094 QTGLYVTASP
+1094 QAGLYVAESP
-1104 QPQEAEAVSLGRLSD
+1104 QPQEAEAVSLGQLSD

-1124 ETSLGEERAA
+1124 ETSQGEERGGDDGGAPA
-1134 DEGAAPLDKSSLRSG
+1134 DKNSLKSG
-1149 DSSQDLKQSEGSED
+1149 DSSQDLKQSEGSE
-1163 EEEEEEEGCVVLEEE
+1163 EEEEEDGCVVLEEE
-1178 EEGEGEPEEG
+1178 EQDEVTGTS
-1188 PGGAELTLADTVLS
+1188 ELTLSDTMLS

-1208 GGGGTDQEEEEE
+1208 PGDGRDREEEEE
-1220 PLTEQSEDKEQKILL
+1220 PLTEQTEGKEQKILL
-1235 DTACKTVR
+1235 DTACKMVR

-1250 PTVTSRHVARNLLR
+1250 PTVASRHVARNLLR

-1279 VSSVE
+1279 VSSDD

-1297 PVLGDVVSA
+1297 PVLGDIVSG
-1306 PVLSCLLHIA
+1306 PVLNCLLHIA
-1316 RLYGEPVLTY
+1316 HLYGEPVLTY

-1336 ALGGTSSPS
+1336 APGSNSSPS

-1390 SFLTSLVTGFPSGAQ
+1390 SFLTSFVTGFPSGAQ

-1411 MKTISLIAL
+1411 VKTISLIAL

-1434 SEPVATFFQVFSQL
+1434 SEPVATFFQVFSHL
-1448 HELQQQDLKL
+1448 HDLRQQDLQL
-1458 DSSGRGEGQLP
+1458 DPKGCTEGQLP
-1469 EVTFSDGQQ
+1469 EATFSDGQ
-1478 RLVDPALLDE
+1478 RRPVDPTLLEE

-1511 IIRKVIPNHELV
+1511 IIRKIIPNHELV
-1523 GELAGLYLESISSSG
+1523 GELAGLYLESMSPSSQ
-1538 HNLASTE
+1538 NPASME
-1545 PMAPS
+1545 PTMAS
-1550 TGPEWDPHS
+1550 AGPEWDPQS
-1559 AGACSQD
+1559 GSCLQD
-1566 DGRSGTFGSVLVGN
+1566 DGHSGTFGSVLVGN
-1580 RIQIPSGS
+1580 RIQIPDS
-1588 QADSPGP
+1588 QPQSPGP

-1601 AGVGG
+1601 VGSG
-1606 GLGSESEDNALKR
+1606 GLGRRNEDNALKQ

-1637 YEIGVSQH
+1637 YEIGVSQQ

-1651 HQIRLQSFPGHSG
+1651 HQIRLQSFPGHTG

-1669 APLGGEDFFL
+1669 AALSSEDFFL

-1693 NSGDGTSE
+1693 NYGDGTSE
-1701 TAPRLV
+1701 TASRLI
-1707 YSQHRKSVFFAGQLE
+1707 YAQHRKSVFYVGQLE
-1722 GPQCVVTCDGAVHVW
+1722 APQYVVSCDGAVHVW
-1737 DPFTGKTIRT
+1737 DPFTGKTLRT
-1747 VEPSDSRM
+1747 VDPSDSRV
-1755 PLTAVALM
+1755 PLTAVAVM

-1795 GGGLSPGLVRSLAV
+1795 GGGLNPGLVRSLAV

-1851 VEGSILVSS
+1851 VEGNMLVSS

-1924 ENFKGTLTSL
+1924 ENFRGTLTSL

-1948 NGVIRLLA
+1948 NGIIRLLA

>member
-1 MALGSKR
+1 MALGSR
-8 REIAPS
+8 GREVALT
-14 AAAPAWSPPPN
+14 AKAEGWSPPPS
-25 PDMQELLQRVERDLN
+25 PDMEELLRSVERDLS

-47 PAPGGTHV
+47 PAPGGAHV

-61 RWLASIRER
+61 RWLASLRER

-81 GLGEAEVRTLLQ
+81 GLSEAEVRTLLQ
-93 RSVQRLPPGWTRVE
+93 RSVQRLPAGWTRVE

-115 LAYPLGGG
+115 LSYPLGG
-123 LSSEDGSGSP
+123 LAFEEGSGTP
-133 ETLNRFMRD
+133 ETLTRFMQD

-155 YQTYG
+155 YHTYG
-160 QPYSHSPPPL
+160 QPYSHSPAP
-170 AGPAL
+170 AAVPAL

-188 PFLPLGEAT
+188 PFLPLGEAAQ
-197 PCPSHIRDG
+197 CPSYAREG
-206 PCPPRASPA
+206 PCAPRGCPAS
-215 CPSLLRAEALLESPE
+215 PSLLRAEALLESPE
-230 MLYVLH
+230 MLYVVH
-236 PYMQFSLHDVVT
+236 PYVQFSLHDVVT

-265 FRVLRAMEA
+265 FRVLRAMDA
-274 CHRQGLACGALSL
+274 CHQQGLACGALSL

-307 ERPEEDEDRD
+307 ERPEEAGDEETQEARNRAGVE
-317 IPVSRTGPAVKPA
+317 PGEEGRRGPGCPT
-330 EAEERAVGNAACQEE
+330 CQEE

-391 TPHGRFRDLC
+391 VPRGRFRDLR

-421 RQAFVAGGTG
+421 RQAFVAGGAG

-481 ERMQNWTPDECIPEF
+481 ERMQSWTPDECIPEF
-496 YTDPSIFRSI
+496 YTDPSIFCSI

-513 DVPAWCSSGQE
+513 DVPAWCRSNQE

-573 THLTSFGVVQL
+573 THLTSYGVVQL
-584 FDQPHPRRLA
+584 FDQPHPQRLA

-599 APEPPLIPRLLF
+599 APEPPLVPNLWF

-616 STGREDFPGQLPN
+616 STGREDFPAQLTN
-629 GAGRLVLEATPCVTG
+629 GMGRTVLEATPCESG
-644 WSRDRQVAG
+644 WARDRPGVG

-666 IALAGRAADQL
+666 ISLAGKTGDQL
-677 GPSASSSPSS
+677 GPSPSSTSSSS
-687 SASASIQGPPS
+687 QVPPV
-698 LLSFS
+698 LLPFS
-703 VASASRP
+703 GASASRP
-710 SRRSKVAGTDL
+710 GRRNRAAGADP
-721 GDGEEGKILLPE
+721 GEGEEGRILLPE
-733 GFNPLQAL
+733 GFSPLQAL
-741 EEVEKLGHFLTKG
+741 EELEKLGNFLTKG
-754 LGGQLEVAEKPQ
+754 LGGRLEVPEQPWVQ
-766 LRSPVQLRDLFHRDM
+766 PPVQLRDLFHRDM

-806 WMRFEA
+806 WVRFKA
-812 VRGLCMR
+812 VQGLCAR
-819 HPKEIPVSLQP
+819 HPKEVPVSLQP
-830 VLDVLLQLSGP
+830 VLDTLLQLSGP
-841 EGLVGPRGKP
+841 QGPVVAGRGKL
-851 DPLFAY
+851 DPLFTY
-857 RPISQ
+857 RPVSQ
-862 GLPPPCPT
+862 GLPPPCPA

-883 PYFPA
+883 SYFPA

-897 SRRVEDEAQGREL
+897 MRRVEDEAQGREL
-910 VFSLWQHLGAVLNDI
+910 VFALWQQLGAVLSDI

-945 TAVYTAWYLFEP
+945 TAVYAAWYLFEP
-957 VAKSL
+957 VAKAL

-970 LLKPLIGAYESPCR
+970 LLKPLIGAYESPCQ

-995 FVAQLMARLGLQAFL
+995 FVAQLMVRLGLQAFL

-1024 EASPEES
+1024 EASQEEN

-1040 EENEP
+1040 EESGL
-1045 PGARPSSCAF
+1045 PGAGPGSCAF
-1055 GEEIQMDEEPAAAS
+1055 EEEIHMDGEPTASS
-1069 GLGLPDYT
+1069 GLGLPDYM
-1077 SGVSFRDQADLP
+1077 SGVSFHDQADLP

-1094 QTGLYVTASP
+1094 QAGLYVAESP

-1124 ETSLGEERAA
+1124 EASLGEERAA
-1134 DEGAAPLDKSSLRSG
+1134 DEGGIPVDKSSLRSG
-1149 DSSQDLKQSEGSED
+1149 DSSQDLKQSEGSEED
-1163 EEEEEEEGCVVLEEE
+1163 EEEEEGCVVLEVG
-1178 EEGEGEPEEG
+1178 EGEGEQEEVPETS
-1188 PGGAELTLADTVLS
+1188 ELTLSDTVLS
-1202 METVVA
+1202 MDTVVA
-1208 GGGGTDQEEEEE
+1208 GDDGANGEEEEE
-1220 PLTEQSEDKEQKILL
+1220 PLTEQSEGKEQKILL
-1235 DTACKTVR
+1235 DTACKMVR

-1250 PTVTSRHVARNLLR
+1250 PTVASRHVARNLLR

-1279 VSSVE
+1279 GGSGE
-1284 SPPLSAGNIYQKR
+1284 SPPLSVGNIYQKR
-1297 PVLGDVVSA
+1297 PILGDIVSA

-1316 RLYGEPVLTY
+1316 HLYGEPVLTY

-1336 ALGGTSSPS
+1336 APGSTSGPS

-1434 SEPVATFFQVFSQL
+1434 SEPVATFFHVFSQL
-1448 HELQQQDLKL
+1448 HELRHQALKL
-1458 DSSGRGEGQLP
+1458 ESMGHSEGQLP
-1469 EVTFSDGQQ
+1469 EVAFSDGQL
-1478 RLVDPALLDE
+1478 RPADPALLDE

-1511 IIRKVIPNHELV
+1511 IIRKIVPNHELV
-1523 GELAGLYLESISSSG
+1523 GELAGLYLESVSPSSRSP
-1538 HNLASTE
+1538 ASVE
-1545 PMAPS
+1545 PTAPS
-1550 TGPEWDPHS
+1550 TGPEWDPQ
-1559 AGACSQD
+1559 GGGCPQD
-1566 DGRSGTFGSVLVGN
+1566 DGHSGTFGSVLVGN
-1580 RIQIPSGS
+1580 RIQIPDDSRP
-1588 QADSPGP
+1588 DSPGP

-1601 AGVGG
+1601 VGG
-1606 GLGSESEDNALKR
+1606 
-1619 ELPRS
+1619 
-1624 AHGLSGN
+1624 
-1631 WLAYWQ
+1631 
-1637 YEIGVSQH
+1637 
-1645 DAHFHF
+1645 
-1651 HQIRLQSFPGHSG
+1651 SFPGHSG

-1669 APLGGEDFFL
+1669 VPLSGEDFFL

-1707 YSQHRKSVFFAGQLE
+1707 YAQHRKSVFFVGQLE
-1722 GPQCVVTCDGAVHVW
+1722 APQCVVSCDGSVHVW
-1737 DPFTGKTIRT
+1737 DPFTGKTLRT
-1747 VEPSDSRM
+1747 VEPSDSRV
-1755 PLTAVALM
+1755 PLTAVAVM

-1795 GGGLSPGLVRSLAV
+1795 SSGLNPGLVRSLAV

-1870 ELEQKPTHHYK
+1870 ELEPKPTHHYK

-1924 ENFKGTLTSL
+1924 ENFRGTLTSL

-1948 NGVIRLLA
+1948 NGVVRLLA

>member
-1 MALGSKR
+1 MAQGRGGRDVALTAGA
-8 REIAPS
+8 EG
-14 AAAPAWSPPPN
+14 WSPPPS
-25 PDMQELLQRVERDLN
+25 PDMEELLRSVERDLN

-47 PAPGGTHV
+47 PAPGGAHV

-61 RWLASIRER
+61 RWLASLRER
-70 RLPPGPCPRAE
+70 RLGPCPRAE
-81 GLGEAEVRTLLQ
+81 GLSEAEVKTLLQ

-115 LAYPLGGG
+115 LSYPLGGG
-123 LSSEDGSGSP
+123 LPLEEGSCGP
-133 ETLNRFMRD
+133 ETLTRFMQD
-142 VAAQNYRNLWRHA
+142 VAAQNYRNLWRRA
-155 YQTYG
+155 YHTYA
-160 QPYSHSPPPL
+160 QPYSRSPAPS
-170 AGPAL
+170 AVPAL
-175 DSVRQ
+175 ESVRQ

-188 PFLPLGEAT
+188 PFLPVGEAT
-197 PCPSHIRDG
+197 QGPSCARDG
-206 PCPPRASPA
+206 PCLPRGSPT

-230 MLYVLH
+230 MLYVIH
-236 PYMQFSLHDVVT
+236 PYVQFSLHDVVT

-255 NSQAKVLFIL
+255 NSQAKVLFLL

-307 ERPEEDEDRD
+307 ERPEDDEHQGSPGVRD
-317 IPVSRTGPAVKPA
+317 GAGGESGEEGP
-330 EAEERAVGNAACQEE
+330 RGAACPTRQEE
-345 LRGLVLD
+345 LRGFVLD
-352 WVHGRISNFHYLMQL
+352 WVHGGLSNFHYLMQL

-378 NYHPVLPWVVDFT
+378 NYHPVLPWVVDFS
-391 TPHGRFRDLC
+391 TPHGRFRDLR

-421 RQAFVAGGTG
+421 RQAFVASGAG

-481 ERMQNWTPDECIPEF
+481 ERMQSWTPDECIPEF
-496 YTDPSIFRSI
+496 YTDPSIFCSI

-513 DVPAWCSSGQE
+513 DVPAWCSSSEE

-532 LESREVSQDLH
+532 LESQEVSRDLH

-573 THLTSFGVVQL
+573 THLTSYGVVQL
-584 FDQPHPRRLA
+584 FDQPHPQRLA
-594 GAPAL
+594 GTPAL
-599 APEPPLIPRLLF
+599 APEPPPIPRLLV

-616 STGREDFPGQLPN
+616 TTGQEDFQGQLAN
-629 GAGRLVLEATPCVTG
+629 GMGRVVLEAAPCEAG
-644 WSRDRQVAG
+644 WTRDRPVAG

-666 IALAGRAADQL
+666 ISLAGKAGDQL
-677 GPSASSSPSS
+677 GASSSP
-687 SASASIQGPPS
+687 APAG

-703 VASASRP
+703 VASTSRP
-710 SRRSKVAGTDL
+710 SRRHRAAGADP
-721 GDGEEGKILLPE
+721 GEGEEGKILLPE
-733 GFNPLQAL
+733 GFNPVQAL
-741 EEVEKLGHFLTKG
+741 EELEKMGNFLAKG
-754 LGGQLEVAEKPQ
+754 LGGQLQVPERPRGQ
-766 LRSPVQLRDLFHRDM
+766 PPVQLRDLFHRDM

-797 RTLQPDAPL
+797 RTLPPHAPL
-806 WMRFEA
+806 WVRFEA
-812 VRGLCMR
+812 IRGLCLR
-819 HPKEIPVSLQP
+819 HPKEVPVSLQP
-830 VLDVLLQLSGP
+830 VLDTLLQLSGP
-841 EGLVGPRGKP
+841 EGPTVAQRGGLA
-851 DPLFAY
+851 PLFEY
-857 RPISQ
+857 RPVSQ
-862 GLPPPCPT
+862 GLPPPCPA

-883 PYFPA
+883 LYFPA

-897 SRRVEDEAQGREL
+897 ARRVEDEAQGREL
-910 VFSLWQHLGAVLNDI
+910 VFALWQQLGAVLSDI

-945 TAVYTAWYLFEP
+945 TAVYAAWYLFEP
-957 VAKSL
+957 VAKAL
-962 GPKNANKY
+962 GPRNANKY
-970 LLKPLIGAYESPCR
+970 LLKPLIGAYESPCQ

-995 FVAQLMARLGLQAFL
+995 FVAQLMVRLGLQAFL

-1024 EASPEES
+1024 EASQEES

-1040 EENEP
+1040 EEVAL
-1045 PGARPSSCAF
+1045 PGPGPGSCAF
-1055 GEEIQMDEEPAAAS
+1055 GEEIQMDEEPATSA

-1077 SGVSFRDQADLP
+1077 SGVSFHDQADLP

-1094 QTGLYVTASP
+1094 QGGLYVAGS
-1104 QPQEAEAVSLGRLSD
+1104 PQEAEALSLGRLSD

-1124 ETSLGEERAA
+1124 DTSLGEERAG
-1134 DEGAAPLDKSSLRSG
+1134 DEGCAPVDKSSLRSG

-1163 EEEEEEEGCVVLEEE
+1163 EEEEEEGCVVLEEE
-1178 EEGEGEPEEG
+1178 EGVEQDEVT
-1188 PGGAELTLADTVLS
+1188 GASELTLSDTVLS

-1208 GGGGTDQEEEEE
+1208 GDGQGDGEEEEE
-1220 PLTEQSEDKEQKILL
+1220 PLTGQSEGKEHRILL
-1235 DTACKTVR
+1235 DTACKMVR

-1250 PTVTSRHVARNLLR
+1250 PTVASRHVARNLLR

-1279 VSSVE
+1279 VSSGE
-1284 SPPLSAGNIYQKR
+1284 SPPLSAGNIYQRR

-1316 RLYGEPVLTY
+1316 HLYGEPVLTY

-1336 ALGGTSSPS
+1336 APGSASGPS

-1356 AAVTLTQKIIV
+1356 AAVTLAQKITV

-1377 LPRISHEVLLPVL
+1377 LPRLSHEVLLPVL

-1411 MKTISLIAL
+1411 VKTISLIAL

-1448 HELQQQDLKL
+1448 HELRHQDLKW
-1458 DSSGRGEGQLP
+1458 DSAGRSEGQLP
-1469 EVTFSDGQQ
+1469 EAAFSDGQQ
-1478 RLVDPALLDE
+1478 RPVDPALLDE

-1511 IIRKVIPNHELV
+1511 IIRKIIPNHELV
-1523 GELAGLYLESISSSG
+1523 GELAGLYLESISLSSQ
-1538 HNLASTE
+1538 NPASVE
-1545 PMAPS
+1545 PTVPS
-1550 TGPEWDPHS
+1550 SSAERDPQ
-1559 AGACSQD
+1559 GGGCPQD
-1566 DGRSGTFGSVLVGN
+1566 DSHSGTFGSVLVGN
-1580 RIQIPSGS
+1580 RIQIPSDP
-1588 QADSPGP
+1588 QPESPGP

-1601 AGVGG
+1601 VGSG
-1606 GLGSESEDNALKR
+1606 GLGAGAEDNALKR

-1637 YEIGVSQH
+1637 YEIGVSQQ

-1669 APLGGEDFFL
+1669 AALSSEDFFL

-1693 NSGDGTSE
+1693 NYGDGTSE

-1707 YSQHRKSVFFAGQLE
+1707 YTQHRKSVFYVGQLE
-1722 GPQCVVTCDGAVHVW
+1722 APQYVVSCDGAVHVW
-1737 DPFTGKTIRT
+1737 DPFTGKTLRT
-1747 VEPSDSRM
+1747 VEPSDSRV
-1755 PLTAVALM
+1755 PLTAVAVM
-1763 PAPHTS
+1763 PAPHAS

-1795 GGGLSPGLVRSLAV
+1795 GGGLNPGLVRSLAV

-1828 DTRTGLV
+1828 DTRTGLI

-1851 VEGSILVSS
+1851 VEGSVLVSS

-1924 ENFKGTLTSL
+1924 ENFRGTLTSL

-1948 NGVIRLLA
+1948 NGLIRLLA

>member
-1 MALGSKR
+1 MAQGSGG
-8 REIAPS
+8 REGALR
-14 AAAPAWSPPPN
+14 APAGGWHPRPS
-25 PDMQELLQRVERDLN
+25 PDMQELLRSVETDLS
-40 IDARQLA
+40 IDPRQLA

-55 VALVPA
+55 VALVPV
-61 RWLASIRER
+61 RWLASLRDR
-70 RLPPGPCPRAE
+70 RLPLGPCPRAE

-93 RSVQRLPPGWTRVE
+93 RSVQRLPAGWTRVE

-115 LAYPLGGG
+115 LSYPLGGG
-123 LSSEDGSGSP
+123 LPFEDCSCGP
-133 ETLNRFMRD
+133 ETLTRFMQE

-155 YQTYG
+155 YHTYG
-160 QPYSHSPPPL
+160 QPYSHSPAPS
-170 AGPAL
+170 AVPAL

-188 PFLPLGEAT
+188 SFLPVGET
-197 PCPSHIRDG
+197 TQCPSYAREG
-206 PCPPRASPA
+206 PCPPRGSPA
-215 CPSLLRAEALLESPE
+215 CPSLLRAEALLESSE
-230 MLYVLH
+230 MLYVVH
-236 PYMQFSLHDVVT
+236 PYVQFSLHDVVT

-265 FRVLRAMEA
+265 FRVLRAMDA

-307 ERPEEDEDRD
+307 ERPEEDENEEAPVARD
-317 IPVSRTGPAVKPA
+317 EAGITSQEEQGGQPGQPTG
-330 EAEERAVGNAACQEE
+330 QEE
-345 LRGLVLD
+345 LRSLVLD

-391 TPHGRFRDLC
+391 TPHGRFRDLR

-421 RQAFVAGGTG
+421 RQAFVAGGAG

-513 DVPAWCSSGQE
+513 DVPAWCSSSQE

-532 LESREVSQDLH
+532 LESREVSRDLH

-573 THLTSFGVVQL
+573 THLASYGVVQL
-584 FDQPHPRRLA
+584 FDQPHPQRLA

-599 APEPPLIPRLLF
+599 APEPPLIPRLLV

-616 STGREDFPGQLPN
+616 TTGREDFTENPGQLPN
-629 GAGRLVLEATPCVTG
+629 GVGRPVLEATPCEASWT
-644 WSRDRQVAG
+644 RDRPVAG

-666 IALAGRAADQL
+666 ISLAGKAGDQL
-677 GPSASSSPSS
+677 GSSSQ
-687 SASASIQGPPS
+687 ASPG

-710 SRRSKVAGTDL
+710 GRRNKAAGADP
-721 GDGEEGKILLPE
+721 GEGEEGRILLPE
-733 GFNPLQAL
+733 GFNPVQAL
-741 EEVEKLGHFLTKG
+741 EELEKTGNFLAKG
-754 LGGQLEVAEKPQ
+754 LGGLLEVPEQPQ
-766 LRSPVQLRDLFHRDM
+766 VQPAVPLQCLLHRDM

-806 WMRFEA
+806 WVRFQA
-812 VRGLCMR
+812 VRGLCTR
-819 HPKEIPVSLQP
+819 HPKEVPVSLQP
-830 VLDVLLQLSGP
+830 VLDTLLQ
-841 EGLVGPRGKP
+841 GKL
-851 DPLFAY
+851 DQLFEY
-857 RPISQ
+857 RPVSQ
-862 GLPPPCPT
+862 GLPPPCPS

-888 LHKFILLYQ
+888 LHRFILLYQ
-897 SRRVEDEAQGREL
+897 ARRVEDEAQGREL
-910 VFSLWQHLGAVLNDI
+910 VFALWQQLGAVLKDI

-957 VAKSL
+957 VAKAL

-970 LLKPLIGAYESPCR
+970 LLKPLIGAYESPCQ

-995 FVAQLMARLGLQAFL
+995 FVAQLMVRLGLQAFL
-1010 VHLLPHVLQVLAGV
+1010 THLLPHVLQVLAGA
-1024 EASPEES
+1024 EASQEES
-1031 KGLAGAAED
+1031 KDLAGAAE
-1040 EENEP
+1040 EEESGL
-1045 PGARPSSCAF
+1045 PGAGPGSCAF
-1055 GEEIQMDEEPAAAS
+1055 GEEIPMDGEPPASS

-1077 SGVSFRDQADLP
+1077 SGVSFHDQADLP

-1094 QTGLYVTASP
+1094 QAGLYVTESP

-1124 ETSLGEERAA
+1124 ETSLGEERAP
-1134 DEGAAPLDKSSLRSG
+1134 DEGGAPVDKSSLRSG
-1149 DSSQDLKQSEGSED
+1149 DSSQDLKQSEGSE
-1163 EEEEEEEGCVVLEEE
+1163 EEEEEEDSCVVLEEE
-1178 EEGEGEPEEG
+1178 EGEQEEVT
-1188 PGGAELTLADTVLS
+1188 GASELTLSDTVMS

-1208 GGGGTDQEEEEE
+1208 GSSGGDGEEEEE
-1220 PLTEQSEDKEQKILL
+1220 PLPEQSEGKEQKILL
-1235 DTACKTVR
+1235 GKFPG
-1243 WLSAKLG
+1243 LG
-1250 PTVTSRHVARNLLR
+1250 GVGQKHLLR
-1264 LLTSCYVGPTRQQFT
+1264 DRTTALQPGRQSETLSQKKKKTTSCFSLHTGRAPT
-1279 VSSVE
+1279 
-1284 SPPLSAGNIYQKR
+1284 
-1297 PVLGDVVSA
+1297 LGQAVDRGRATCNTNV
-1306 PVLSCLLHIA
+1306 
-1316 RLYGEPVLTY
+1316 
-1326 QYLPYISYLV
+1326 
-1336 ALGGTSSPS
+1336 
-1345 RLNSRKEAGLL
+1345 GLL
-1356 AAVTLTQKIIV
+1356 SQSSRPADEMPQC
-1367 YLSDTTLMDI
+1367 
-1377 LPRISHEVLLPVL
+1377 RH
-1390 SFLTSLVTGFPSGAQ
+1390 
-1405 ARTVLC
+1405 
-1411 MKTISLIAL
+1411 LIAL

-1448 HELQQQDLKL
+1448 HELRQQDLKL
-1458 DSSGRGEGQLP
+1458 DPAGRGEGQLP
-1469 EVTFSDGQQ
+1469 QVVFSDGQQ
-1478 RLVDPALLDE
+1478 RPVDPALLDE

-1511 IIRKVIPNHELV
+1511 IIRKIIPNHELV
-1523 GELAGLYLESISSSG
+1523 GELAGLYLESISPSSR
-1538 HNLASTE
+1538 NPASVE
-1545 PMAPS
+1545 PTVPS
-1550 TGPEWDPHS
+1550 TGPEWDPQ
-1559 AGACSQD
+1559 GGGCPQD
-1566 DGRSGTFGSVLVGN
+1566 DGHSGTFGSVLVGN
-1580 RIQIPSGS
+1580 RIQIPI
-1588 QADSPGP
+1588 DSRPENPGP

-1601 AGVGG
+1601 VGG
-1606 GLGSESEDNALKR
+1606 GGPGSRNEENALKQ

-1637 YEIGVSQH
+1637 YEIGVSQQ

-1669 APLGGEDFFL
+1669 APLSSEEFFL

-1693 NSGDGTSE
+1693 NCGDGTSE

-1707 YSQHRKSVFFAGQLE
+1707 YTQHRKSVFFVGQLE
-1722 GPQCVVTCDGAVHVW
+1722 APQHVVSCDGAVHVW
-1737 DPFTGKTIRT
+1737 DPFTGKTLRT
-1747 VEPSDSRM
+1747 VEPLDSRV
-1755 PLTAVALM
+1755 PLTAVAVM

-1795 GGGLSPGLVRSLAV
+1795 GGGLNPGLVRALAV

-1851 VEGSILVSS
+1851 VEGSVLVSS

-1902 ANKIGVCSLLEPP
+1902 SNKIGVCSLLEPP

-1924 ENFKGTLTSL
+1924 ENFRGTLTSL

>member
-1 MALGSKR
+1 MAQGSRVREVVLDR
-8 REIAPS
+8 RAEGWPSPPS
-14 AAAPAWSPPPN
+14 A
-25 PDMQELLQRVERDLN
+25 DMEELLRSVERDLS

-47 PAPGGTHV
+47 PAPRGTHV

-61 RWLASIRER
+61 RWLASLRER
-70 RLPPGPCPRAE
+70 RLGPCPRVE

-115 LAYPLGGG
+115 LSYPLGGALPFEEG
-123 LSSEDGSGSP
+123 YCSP
-133 ETLNRFMRD
+133 ETLTRFMQE

-155 YQTYG
+155 YHTYG
-160 QPYSHSPPPL
+160 QLYSHSPAPC
-170 AGPAL
+170 AAPAL

-188 PFLPLGEAT
+188 TFLPVGQAT
-197 PCPSHIRDG
+197 QCPSYARDG
-206 PCPPRASPA
+206 PCPPRGSPA
-215 CPSLLRAEALLESPE
+215 CPSLLQAEALLESLE
-230 MLYVLH
+230 MLYVVH
-236 PYMQFSLHDVVT
+236 PYVQFSLHDVVT

-265 FRVLRAMEA
+265 FRVLRAMDA

-307 ERPEEDEDRD
+307 ELPTEDENKEAPVVRD
-317 IPVSRTGPAVKPA
+317 GTVIKFEKEGTGRP
-330 EAEERAVGNAACQEE
+330 GCLTCQEE

-391 TPHGRFRDLC
+391 TPHGRFRDLR

-421 RQAFVAGGTG
+421 RQAFVAGGAG

-481 ERMQNWTPDECIPEF
+481 ERMQAWTPDECIPEF
-496 YTDPSIFRSI
+496 YTDPSIFCSI

-513 DVPAWCSSGQE
+513 DVPAWCSSSEE

-532 LESREVSQDLH
+532 LESPEVSQDLH

-573 THLTSFGVVQL
+573 THLTSYGVVQL
-584 FDQPHPRRLA
+584 FDQPHPQRLA
-594 GAPAL
+594 GASAL
-599 APEPPLIPRLLF
+599 APEPPLIPRLLV

-616 STGREDFPGQLPN
+616 TTGREDFPGQLTN
-629 GAGRLVLEATPCVTG
+629 GVGRLVLEATPCEAG
-644 WSRDRQVAG
+644 WTRDRSLAG
-653 EDDLEQAT
+653 EEDLEQAT

-666 IALAGRAADQL
+666 ISLPGKASDLL
-677 GPSASSSPSS
+677 GSSSSQAP
-687 SASASIQGPPS
+687 AG

-710 SRRSKVAGTDL
+710 SRRNKATGADP
-721 GDGEEGKILLPE
+721 GEGEEGKILLPE
-733 GFNPLQAL
+733 GFSPLQAL
-741 EEVEKLGHFLTKG
+741 EELEKTGNFLAKG
-754 LGGQLEVAEKPQ
+754 LGGPLEVPEQSQIQPH
-766 LRSPVQLRDLFHRDM
+766 VQLQDLFHRDM

-806 WMRFEA
+806 W
-812 VRGLCMR
+812 
-819 HPKEIPVSLQP
+819 
-830 VLDVLLQLSGP
+830 
-841 EGLVGPRGKP
+841 
-851 DPLFAY
+851 
-857 RPISQ
+857 
-862 GLPPPCPT
+862 
-870 QLLSPFSSVVPFP
+870 
-883 PYFPA
+883 
-888 LHKFILLYQ
+888 
-897 SRRVEDEAQGREL
+897 
-910 VFSLWQHLGAVLNDI
+910 
-925 TPEGL
+925 
-930 EILLPFVLSLMSEEH
+930 
-945 TAVYTAWYLFEP
+945 
-957 VAKSL
+957 
-962 GPKNANKY
+962 
-970 LLKPLIGAYESPCR
+970 
-984 LHGRFYLYTDC
+984 
-995 FVAQLMARLGLQAFL
+995 
-1010 VHLLPHVLQVLAGV
+1010 VLAGV
-1024 EASPEES
+1024 EASQEES
-1031 KGLAGAAED
+1031 KGLVEATED
-1040 EENEP
+1040 EEIEL
-1045 PGARPSSCAF
+1045 PGPGPGSCAF
-1055 GEEIQMDEEPAAAS
+1055 GEEIQMDGEPATSS
-1069 GLGLPDYT
+1069 GLGLPDYK
-1077 SGVSFRDQADLP
+1077 SGVSFHDQADLP

-1094 QTGLYVTASP
+1094 QAGLYVAESP

-1134 DEGAAPLDKSSLRSG
+1134 DDGAAPVDKSSLRSG
-1149 DSSQDLKQSEGSED
+1149 DSSQDLKQSEGSE

-1178 EEGEGEPEEG
+1178 EGEQDEVT
-1188 PGGAELTLADTVLS
+1188 GASELTLSDTVLS
-1202 METVVA
+1202 METVVTS
-1208 GGGGTDQEEEEE
+1208 GGRGDREEEEEE
-1220 PLTEQSEDKEQKILL
+1220 PLMEQSEGKEQKILL
-1235 DTACKTVR
+1235 DTVCKMVR

-1250 PTVTSRHVARNLLR
+1250 PTVASRHVARNLLR

-1279 VSSVE
+1279 VSSGE
-1284 SPPLSAGNIYQKR
+1284 SPPLNAGNIYQKR
-1297 PVLGDVVSA
+1297 PVLGDIVSG

-1316 RLYGEPVLTY
+1316 HLYGEPVLTY

-1336 ALGGTSSPS
+1336 APGSNSSPS

-1411 MKTISLIAL
+1411 VKTISLIAL

-1434 SEPVATFFQVFSQL
+1434 SEPVATFFLVFSQL
-1448 HELQQQDLKL
+1448 HELRQQDLQL
-1458 DSSGRGEGQLP
+1458 DPEGCGEGQLP
-1469 EVTFSDGQQ
+1469 EATFSDGQ
-1478 RLVDPALLDE
+1478 RRPVDPTLLEE

-1511 IIRKVIPNHELV
+1511 IIRKIIPNHELV
-1523 GELAGLYLESISSSG
+1523 GELAGLYLESISLSSR
-1538 HNLASTE
+1538 NPASLE
-1545 PMAPS
+1545 PTMPS
-1550 TGPEWDPHS
+1550 AGPEWDPQ
-1559 AGACSQD
+1559 GGGCLQD
-1566 DGRSGTFGSVLVGN
+1566 DGHSGTFGSVLVGN
-1580 RIQIPSGS
+1580 RIQIPSDS
-1588 QADSPGP
+1588 QSENPGP

-1601 AGVGG
+1601 VGGG
-1606 GLGSESEDNALKR
+1606 GLGSRSEDNALKR

-1637 YEIGVSQH
+1637 YEIGVSQQ

-1669 APLGGEDFFL
+1669 APLSSEDFFL

-1693 NSGDGTSE
+1693 NYGDGTNE
-1701 TAPRLV
+1701 TVPRLI
-1707 YSQHRKSVFFAGQLE
+1707 YAQHRKSVFYVGQLE
-1722 GPQCVVTCDGAVHVW
+1722 APQYVVSCDGAVHIW
-1737 DPFTGKTIRT
+1737 DPFTGKILRT
-1747 VEPSDSRM
+1747 VEPSDSRV
-1755 PLTAVALM
+1755 PLTAVAVM

-1795 GGGLSPGLVRSLAV
+1795 GGGLNPGLVRSLAV

-1924 ENFKGTLTSL
+1924 ENFRGTLTSL

>member
-1 MALGSKR
+1 MAGLSPALPPGGREGMALGSR
-8 REIAPS
+8 GREVS
-14 AAAPAWSPPPN
+14 LTRGAACWSPPPS
-25 PDMQELLQRVERDLN
+25 PDMEELLQSVERDLN

-47 PAPGGTHV
+47 PAPGGTYV

-61 RWLASIRER
+61 RWLASLRER
-70 RLPPGPCPRAE
+70 RVPLGPCPRAE
-81 GLGEAEVRTLLQ
+81 GLNEAEVRTLLQ
-93 RSVQRLPPGWTRVE
+93 RSVQKLPPGWTRVE

-115 LAYPLGGG
+115 LSYPLGGG
-123 LSSEDGSGSP
+123 LPSEEGSTSP
-133 ETLNRFMRD
+133 ETLTRFMQD

-155 YQTYG
+155 YRTYG
-160 QPYSHSPPPL
+160 QPYSHSPAPS
-170 AGPAL
+170 AVPAL
-175 DSVRQ
+175 DLVRQ

-188 PFLPLGEAT
+188 PFLSVGEFAQ
-197 PCPSHIRDG
+197 CPSYARDG
-206 PCPPRASPA
+206 PCSPRGSLA
-215 CPSLLRAEALLESPE
+215 CPSLLQAEALLESPE
-230 MLYVLH
+230 MLYVVH
-236 PYMQFSLHDVVT
+236 PYVQFSLHDVVT

-265 FRVLRAMEA
+265 FRVLRAMDA
-274 CHRQGLACGALSL
+274 CHRQGLACGALTL

-307 ERPEEDEDRD
+307 ERPKEDESEE
-317 IPVSRTGPAVKPA
+317 IPVARDGPGSGPG
-330 EAEERAVGNAACQEE
+330 EEGGGRPGCPSCQEE

-391 TPHGRFRDLC
+391 TPHGRFRDLR

-496 YTDPSIFRSI
+496 YTDPSIFCSI

-513 DVPAWCSSGQE
+513 DVPAWCGSSQE
-524 FVAAHRAL
+524 FVSAHRAL
-532 LESREVSQDLH
+532 LESPEVSQDLH

-573 THLTSFGVVQL
+573 THLTSYGVVQL
-584 FDQPHPRRLA
+584 FDQPHPQRLA

-599 APEPPLIPRLLF
+599 SPEPPLIPRVLF

-616 STGREDFPGQLPN
+616 SIGREDLPGQLTN
-629 GAGRLVLEATPCVTG
+629 GMGRLVLEATPCEAG
-644 WSRDRQVAG
+644 WARDRLVAG

-666 IALAGRAADQL
+666 ISLSGKAGDQL
-677 GPSASSSPSS
+677 GSSSSS
-687 SASASIQGPPS
+687 QVPPG

-710 SRRSKVAGTDL
+710 GRRNKPAGADP
-721 GDGEEGKILLPE
+721 GEGEEGKILLPE
-733 GFNPLQAL
+733 GFNPVQPL
-741 EEVEKLGHFLTKG
+741 EGLEKLGNFLTKG
-754 LGGQLEVAEKPQ
+754 LGSQLEVLEQPQ
-766 LRSPVQLRDLFHRDM
+766 VQPPVQLRELFHRDM
-781 QALGV
+781 QALGI

-806 WMRFEA
+806 W
-812 VRGLCMR
+812 
-819 HPKEIPVSLQP
+819 
-830 VLDVLLQLSGP
+830 
-841 EGLVGPRGKP
+841 
-851 DPLFAY
+851 
-857 RPISQ
+857 
-862 GLPPPCPT
+862 
-870 QLLSPFSSVVPFP
+870 
-883 PYFPA
+883 
-888 LHKFILLYQ
+888 
-897 SRRVEDEAQGREL
+897 
-910 VFSLWQHLGAVLNDI
+910 
-925 TPEGL
+925 
-930 EILLPFVLSLMSEEH
+930 
-945 TAVYTAWYLFEP
+945 
-957 VAKSL
+957 
-962 GPKNANKY
+962 
-970 LLKPLIGAYESPCR
+970 
-984 LHGRFYLYTDC
+984 
-995 FVAQLMARLGLQAFL
+995 
-1010 VHLLPHVLQVLAGV
+1010 VLAGV
-1024 EASPEES
+1024 EASQEES
-1031 KGLAGAAED
+1031 KGLVGATED
-1040 EENEP
+1040 EDSEL

-1055 GEEIQMDEEPAAAS
+1055 REEIQMDGEPAASS

-1077 SGVSFRDQADLP
+1077 SGVSFHDQAYLP

-1094 QTGLYVTASP
+1094 QAGLYVAESP
-1104 QPQEAEAVSLGRLSD
+1104 QPREAEAVSLGRLSD

-1124 ETSLGEERAA
+1124 ETSLGEERATE
-1134 DEGAAPLDKSSLRSG
+1134 EGGLRSG
-1149 DSSQDLKQSEGSED
+1149 DSSQDLKQSEGSE
-1163 EEEEEEEGCVVLEEE
+1163 EEEEDEEGCVVLEEE
-1178 EEGEGEPEEG
+1178 EGDGEQDEITR
-1188 PGGAELTLADTVLS
+1188 ASELTLSDTVLS
-1202 METVVA
+1202 MDTVVA
-1208 GGGGTDQEEEEE
+1208 RSGETDGEEEEE
-1220 PLTEQSEDKEQKILL
+1220 PLTEQSEGKEQKILL
-1235 DTACKTVR
+1235 DTACKMVR

-1250 PTVTSRHVARNLLR
+1250 PTVASRYVARNLLR

-1279 VSSVE
+1279 VSSGE

-1297 PVLGDVVSA
+1297 PILGDIVSG

-1316 RLYGEPVLTY
+1316 HLYGEPVLTY

-1336 ALGGTSSPS
+1336 APGSTSGPS

-1448 HELQQQDLKL
+1448 HELRHQDLKL
-1458 DSSGRGEGQLP
+1458 DPGGRSEGQLP
-1469 EVTFSDGQQ
+1469 EVAFSDGQQ
-1478 RLVDPALLDE
+1478 RLVDPTLLDE

-1511 IIRKVIPNHELV
+1511 IIQKIIPNHELV
-1523 GELAGLYLESISSSG
+1523 GELAGLYLESISPSSRNPASVEPTVPSSG
-1538 HNLASTE
+1538 L
-1545 PMAPS
+1545 
-1550 TGPEWDPHS
+1550 EWDLQSGSCP
-1559 AGACSQD
+1559 QD
-1566 DGRSGTFGSVLVGN
+1566 DGHSGTFGSVLVGN
-1580 RIQIPSGS
+1580 RIQIPDDS
-1588 QADSPGP
+1588 QPESPSL
-1595 LGPISG
+1595 LGPIP
-1601 AGVGG
+1601 GVGSG
-1606 GLGSESEDNALKR
+1606 GLDSEEDNALKR

-1637 YEIGVSQH
+1637 YEIGVSQQ

-1669 APLGGEDFFL
+1669 APLSNEDFFL

-1707 YSQHRKSVFFAGQLE
+1707 YAQHRKSVFFVGQLE
-1722 GPQCVVTCDGAVHVW
+1722 APQYVVSCDGAVHIW
-1737 DPFTGKTIRT
+1737 DPFTGKTLRMM
-1747 VEPSDSRM
+1747 EPWDSRV
-1755 PLTAVALM
+1755 PLTAVAVM

-1795 GGGLSPGLVRSLAV
+1795 GGGLNPGLVRSLAV

-1851 VEGSILVSS
+1851 VEGSVLVSS

-1870 ELEQKPTHHYK
+1870 ELEQKPMHHYK

-1924 ENFKGTLTSL
+1924 ENFRGTLTSL